1 MLSRKWIEE
10 LDASGR
16 IYRKANEQ
24 YLPAFQAFWLLTR
37 DVSTGV
43 LLFVF
48 GCVNAALVLLS
59 GYLLAISGLLWLAA
73 LAFAALAVAA
83 SFFDAY
89 SLVFPYYQFWAR
101 TSYGSARWAGLE
113 DLRSHSLLRKIG
125 EPVPNG
131 ALRIGRVFS
140 DYDLILPKEL
150 WLLHLVFFGPT
161 GAGKT
166 KTFFMSMLRYLA
178 AHGSCIAFDPK
189 GELYE
194 QTAMDYRIF
203 YRLDLI
209 NPAQSDRWNFMPLC
223 QGNSFFANSLA
234 GMMLSLEARAK
245 TNQDPFW
252 GNAEQVLLTAVLLHL
267 AECYPSATPAFA
279 YDFVAEFDSLKES
292 ERIAELKDSP
302 SPLARQ
308 AMQVVCNS
316 APENTLGSV
325 LLGLANKL
333 RPFTLDEARQIT
345 ALPTQ
350 EELQEGVK
358 LVDFTQLRQP
368 GTAVFIVVPEGAT
381 EVYKEFLATFFGQA
395 IFELRLDNTR
405 KPEHP
410 CLVLIDE
417 ARELDVAEVRRI
429 AGIGRGRG
437 IGMALSYQDYPQV
450 LDQYGD
456 KGAKAILET
465 CMTKLFLPG
474 CNGETATYASDL
486 LGKTTVHTET
496 SVDYKGTDRDNT
508 RYSEAGRALMLP
520 DEIRQMP
527 KFRQLLVVTDT
538 APPVKAAFP
547 PVYLR
552 RDIQKPVVYRK
563 PEVLR
568 FSNAQIFRGNN
579 FAQPIGANGAT
590 AASVKPKKMPKGKRT
605 KNQLA
610 VSSSN
615 DVDFESSEQSVTGS
629 VENGVALQNES
640 RFVSPDNLKLDSA
653 ASETT
658 DRALSEIGERIE
670 DFETSGAGDDGNSIL
685 ALADDERSDEKTE
698 DFMDQELKTF
708 LLDEKTKTPVL
719 IENDSDGAEVVDCFD
734 SETVLRTEIMKS
746 SEGGIETNRE
756 TTLSGNYSLTEEET
770 ERERTHARQ
779 SLEPEND
786 FYNALVQ
793 RVL

>member
-24 YLPAFQAFWLLTR
+24 YLPAYQAFWLLAR

-43 LLFVF
+43 LLFAF
-48 GCVNAALVLLS
+48 GCVNAVLVLLA
-59 GYLLAISGLLWLAA
+59 GYLLGISSFLWLAA

-89 SLVFPYYQFWAR
+89 SLVFPYYQFWTR
-101 TSYGSARWAGLE
+101 TTHGSARWAALD
-113 DLRSHSLLRKIG
+113 DLRSHNLLRKIG

-150 WLLHLVFFGPT
+150 WLLHMVFFGPT

-178 AHGSCIAFDPK
+178 RHGSTIAFDPK

-194 QTAMDYRIF
+194 QTAMDYRTF

-223 QGNSFFANSLA
+223 RGNAFVANSLA

-267 AECYPSATPAFA
+267 AECYPNATPAFA

-292 ERIAELKDSP
+292 ERIIELKDSP

-308 AMQVVCNS
+308 AMQVVTNS

-325 LLGLANKL
+325 LLGLGNKL

-345 ALPTQ
+345 ALPTH
-350 EELQEGVK
+350 EDLQEGVK
-358 LVDFTQLRQP
+358 LIDFAKLREP

-405 KPEHP
+405 EPEHP

-465 CMTKLFLPG
+465 MMTKIFLPG
-474 CNGETATYASDL
+474 VNGETATYASDL
-486 LGKTTVHTET
+486 LGKTTIHTET
-496 SVDYKGTDRDNT
+496 SVDYKGTDKDNT

-552 RDIQKPVVYRK
+552 KDIQKPVVYRK

-568 FSNAQIFRGNN
+568 FSAAKTFTGN
-579 FAQPIGANGAT
+579 FAPAVSANGSADIE
-590 AASVKPKKMPKGKRT
+590 AKPKKASKSKRT
-605 KNQLA
+605 KNQTATNSAEAGIAFQNDSHTLSPSETKLYAA
-610 VSSSN
+610 VS
-615 DVDFESSEQSVTGS
+615 EI
-629 VENGVALQNES
+629 A
-640 RFVSPDNLKLDSA
+640 DSA
-653 ASETT
+653 
-658 DRALSEIGERIE
+658 LGEIGEHIG
-670 DFETSGAGDDGNSIL
+670 DYETNGASANGSRL
-685 ALADDERSDEKTE
+685 ALTDERCDKPAE
-698 DFMDQELKTF
+698 DFMQQKLKTF
-708 LLDEKTKTPVL
+708 LLDDTSETSAPN
-719 IENDSDGAEVVDCFD
+719 ENDSSAEQVTDRFD
-734 SETVLRTEIMKS
+734 SSVVLQAES
-746 SEGGIETNRE
+746 SQTSHGGIESNRKI
-756 TTLSGNYSLTEEET
+756 TLSASFDLTDDEAA
-770 ERERTHARQ
+770 RERNIADKVI
-779 SLEPEND
+779 EPESE
-786 FYNALVQ
+786 FYTALVQ

>member
-24 YLPAFQAFWLLTR
+24 YVPAFQAFWMLTR
-37 DVSTGV
+37 DVSTAI

-48 GCVNAALVLLS
+48 GLVNAVLVLLS
-59 GYLLAISGLLWLAA
+59 GSLLGISGLLWLAVLSAAALTA
-73 LAFAALAVAA
+73 LASL
-83 SFFDAY
+83 FDAY
-89 SLVFPYYQFWAR
+89 SLVFPYYQYWAK
-101 TSYGSARWAGLE
+101 TSHGSARWAGLE
-113 DLRSHSLLRKIG
+113 DLHSHNLLRKIG
-125 EPVPNG
+125 DPVPKG
-131 ALRIGRVFS
+131 ALRIGRVFG
-140 DYDLILPKEL
+140 DYDLILPKSL
-150 WLLHLVFFGPT
+150 WLLHMVFFGPT

-166 KTFFMSMLRYLA
+166 KTFFMSMLRFLA
-178 AHGSCIAFDPK
+178 QHGSTIAFDPK

-194 QTAMDYRIF
+194 QTAMDYRTF

-209 NPAQSDRWNFMPLC
+209 NPAQSDRWNFMPQC
-223 QGNSFFANSLA
+223 RGNAFFANSIA
-234 GMMLSLEARAK
+234 GMMLSLEARSK

-267 AECYPSATPAFA
+267 AECYPTATPAFA

-292 ERIAELKDSP
+292 ERIEELKNSP

-308 AMQVVCNS
+308 AMQVVTNS

-325 LLGLANKL
+325 LLGLGSKL

-345 ALPTQ
+345 AQPSH

-358 LVDFTQLRQP
+358 LIDFSELRQP
-368 GTAVFIVVPEGAT
+368 GTAIFIVVPEGAT
-381 EVYKEFLATFFGQA
+381 QVYQEFLATFFGQA

-405 KPEHP
+405 EPEHP

-417 ARELDVAEVRRI
+417 ARELDVSEVRRI

-474 CNGETATYASDL
+474 CNGETANYASDL
-486 LGKTTVHTET
+486 LGKTTIHTET
-496 SVDYKGTDRDNT
+496 SVDYQGTDKDNT
-508 RYSEAGRALMLP
+508 RYSETGRALMLP
-520 DEIRQMP
+520 DEVRQMP

-552 RDIQKPVVYRK
+552 KDIQKPIEYRK

-568 FSNAQIFRGNN
+568 FSDVQPFGNN
-579 FAQPIGANGAT
+579 FSKVSNSNGSTDSAK
-590 AASVKPKKMPKGKRT
+590 AKKTTKRT
-605 KNQLA
+605 KNQSVA
-610 VSSSN
+610 STENKSN
-615 DVDFESSEQSVTGS
+615 FQIENDLSNTTENDFET
-629 VENGVALQNES
+629 
-640 RFVSPDNLKLDSA
+640 SA
-653 ASETT
+653 FEKT
-658 DRALSEIGERIE
+658 DRALDEIGGLMMN
-670 DFETSGAGDDGNSIL
+670 FESDNTNQENFLSL
-685 ALADDERSDEKTE
+685 TDDEHFEQGEE
-698 DFMDQELKTF
+698 DFMEQKLYK
-708 LLDEKTKTPVL
+708 VL
-719 IENDSDGAEVVDCFD
+719 TSEGSKLQPEEISEGEEIQDCFD
-734 SETVLRTEIMKS
+734 KELILQPKTSINSAGVSEEQEEI
-746 SEGGIETNRE
+746 
-756 TTLSGNYSLTEEET
+756 TLTADFHLTEAET
-770 ERERTHARQ
+770 IREKESVQRFKKM
-779 SLEPEND
+779 ENE
-786 FYNALVQ
+786 FSNALVHG
-793 RVL
+793 VL

>member
-1 MLSRKWIEE
+1 MFSRKWIEN

-24 YLPAFQAFWLLTR
+24 YLPAYQAFWLLTR
-37 DVSTGV
+37 DVSTAG

-48 GCVNAALVLLS
+48 GCANAVLIL
-59 GYLLAISGLLWLAA
+59 ISGFLLGISGFLWLAA
-73 LAFAALAVAA
+73 LAFAALALTA
-83 SFFDAY
+83 SLFDAY
-89 SLVFPYYQFWAR
+89 SLVFPYYQFWTR
-101 TSYGSARWAGLE
+101 TSHGSARWAALD
-113 DLRSHSLLRKIG
+113 DLRDRNLLRKIG
-125 EPVPNG
+125 EPVPKG

-140 DYDLILPKEL
+140 DYDLILPKDL
-150 WLLHLVFFGPT
+150 WLLHMVFFGPT

-178 AHGSCIAFDPK
+178 MHGSCIAFDPK

-194 QTAMDYRIF
+194 QTASDYRTF

-223 QGNSFFANSLA
+223 RGNAFFANSMA

-267 AECYPSATPAFA
+267 AECYPQATPAFA

-292 ERIAELKDSP
+292 KRIAELIDSP

-308 AMQVVCNS
+308 AMQVVANS

-325 LLGLANKL
+325 LLGLGNKL
-333 RPFTLDEARQIT
+333 RPFTLDEARGVM
-345 ALPTQ
+345 ALPSY
-350 EELQEGVK
+350 EDLQEGVK
-358 LVDFTQLRQP
+358 LIDFARLREP

-395 IFELRLDNTR
+395 IFQLRLDNTR
-405 KPEHP
+405 EPEHP

-456 KGAKAILET
+456 RGAKAILET
-465 CMTKLFLPG
+465 MMTKIFLPG
-474 CNGETATYASDL
+474 VNGETASYASEL
-486 LGKTTVHTET
+486 LGKTTIHTET
-496 SVDYKGTDRDNT
+496 SVDYKGTDKDNT

-538 APPVKAAFP
+538 APPIKAAFP

-552 RDIQKPVVYRK
+552 EDIQKAVVYRK
-563 PEVLR
+563 PEGARLTDSKN
-568 FSNAQIFRGNN
+568 FSGKNFNAAVNTGS
-579 FAQPIGANGAT
+579 NGAALVSEVST
-590 AASVKPKKMPKGKRT
+590 ASKRQAKTRRT
-605 KNQLA
+605 KKNSIITVTPIAGNTVA
-610 VSSSN
+610 VL
-615 DVDFESSEQSVTGS
+615 E
-629 VENGVALQNES
+629 
-640 RFVSPDNLKLDSA
+640 P
-653 ASETT
+653 
-658 DRALSEIGERIE
+658 DRADDRFETQSEITERALDEIGERMAY
-670 DFETSGAGDDGNSIL
+670 FELKDENCNDAGVL
-685 ALADDERSDEKTE
+685 ALADGEASDEGVRN
-698 DFMDQELKTF
+698 FMERELKT
-708 LLDEKTKTPVL
+708 LLANERDAKTKF
-719 IENDSDGAEVVDCFD
+719 ESDKGEESGEVTDCFD
-734 SETVLRTEIMKS
+734 SEIVLRSREIGNS
-746 SEGGIETNRE
+746 NDEAPSNQEI
-756 TTLSGNYSLTEEET
+756 TLTASVSLTAQEAANEQI
-770 ERERTHARQ
+770 RARQ
-779 SLEPEND
+779 TIESEDN

>member
-1 MLSRKWIEE
+1 MLSRKWIEH

-24 YLPAFQAFWLLTR
+24 YLPAFQAFWLLAR

-48 GCVNAALVLLS
+48 GWINAALVLLS
-59 GYLLAISGLLWLAA
+59 GYLLGISGLLWLAA
-73 LAFAALAVAA
+73 LAFAALAVIA

-89 SLVFPYYQFWAR
+89 SLVFPYYQFWTR
-101 TSYGSARWAGLE
+101 TTHGSARWAGLE
-113 DLRSHSLLRKIG
+113 DLRVHNLLRKIG

-178 AHGSCIAFDPK
+178 RHGSTIAFDPK

-194 QTAMDYRIF
+194 QTAMDYRTF

-223 QGNSFFANSLA
+223 RGSAFFANSIA

-292 ERIAELKDSP
+292 ERINELKDSP

-325 LLGLANKL
+325 LLGLGSKL

-345 ALPTQ
+345 ALPTH

-358 LVDFTQLRQP
+358 LIDFARLREP

-395 IFELRLDNTR
+395 IFQLRLDNTR
-405 KPEHP
+405 EPEHP

-465 CMTKLFLPG
+465 MMTKIFLPG
-474 CNGETATYASDL
+474 VNGETATYASDL
-486 LGKTTVHTET
+486 LGKTTIHTET
-496 SVDYKGTDRDNT
+496 SVDYQGTDKDNT

-552 RDIQKPVVYRK
+552 KDIQRAVAYVK

-568 FSNAQIFRGNN
+568 LGNSKIFDGNFN
-579 FAQPIGANGAT
+579 FPKNSGKNDAPIT
-590 AASVKPKKMPKGKRT
+590 SEVSTVPKKQAKTKRA
-605 KNQLA
+605 KNKSVVVSPAGNA
-610 VSSSN
+610 VAVLEPDSTS
-615 DVDFESSEQSVTGS
+615 DQFEFESEI
-629 VENGVALQNES
+629 
-640 RFVSPDNLKLDSA
+640 
-653 ASETT
+653 T
-658 DRALSEIGERIE
+658 DRALDEIGERMA
-670 DFETSGAGDDGNSIL
+670 DFETTNENGDDEEVL
-685 ALADDERSDEKTE
+685 ALAYGETSGECERN
-698 DFMDQELKTF
+698 FMKQELKTF
-708 LLDEKTKTPVL
+708 LTVDTEPKTPTQF
-719 IENDSDGAEVVDCFD
+719 ESDPSEEGGEVTDCFD
-734 SETVLRTEIMKS
+734 SETVLRSREVRSSNDEAAKNQEITLTAS
-746 SEGGIETNRE
+746 VALTASEAAREKRRASQTIESE
-756 TTLSGNYSLTEEET
+756 DE
-770 ERERTHARQ
+770 
-779 SLEPEND
+779 

>member
-1 MLSRKWIEE
+1 MLSRKWIEN

-24 YLPAFQAFWLLTR
+24 YVPAFQAFWLLTR
-37 DVSTGV
+37 DVSTGI

-48 GCVNAALVLLS
+48 GGVNAALVLLS
-59 GYLLAISGLLWLAA
+59 GYLLGINGLLWLAA
-73 LAFAALAVAA
+73 LAFAALAALA
-83 SFFDAY
+83 SAFDAY

-101 TSYGSARWAGLE
+101 TSHGSARWAALE
-113 DLRSHSLLRKIG
+113 DLRVHNLLRKIG
-125 EPVPNG
+125 EPVPAG

-140 DYDLILPKEL
+140 EYDLILPKSL
-150 WLLHLVFFGPT
+150 WLLHMVFFGPT

-178 AHGSCIAFDPK
+178 RDGSAIAFDPK

-194 QTAMDYRIF
+194 QTAADYSTF

-209 NPAQSDRWNFMPLC
+209 NPAQSDRWNFMPQC
-223 QGNSFFANSLA
+223 RGNAFFANSLA

-279 YDFVAEFDSLKES
+279 YDFVAEFDSLKTS
-292 ERIAELKDSP
+292 ERINELVDSP

-308 AMQVVCNS
+308 AMQVVTNS

-325 LLGLANKL
+325 LLGLGSKL

-345 ALPTQ
+345 SLPSD

-358 LVDFTQLRQP
+358 LIDFSQLRQP
-368 GTAVFIVVPEGAT
+368 GTAIFIVVPEGAT

-405 KPEHP
+405 EPEHP

-456 KGAKAILET
+456 RGAKAILET
-465 CMTKLFLPG
+465 MMTKIFLPG
-474 CNGETATYASDL
+474 VNGETANYASDL
-486 LGKTTVHTET
+486 LGKTTIHTET
-496 SVDYKGTDRDNT
+496 SVDYQGTDRDNT

-552 RDIQKPVVYRK
+552 RDIQKAVVYRK
-563 PEVLR
+563 PDVLR
-568 FSNAQIFRGNN
+568 FSDVQMLKGN
-579 FAQPIGANGAT
+579 FAQKTNRNSIETISTKQTKSAKNKIAKSES
-590 AASVKPKKMPKGKRT
+590 AAELIE
-605 KNQLA
+605 NFA
-610 VSSSN
+610 VTTPESDFVEPSSQELS
-615 DVDFESSEQSVTGS
+615 
-629 VENGVALQNES
+629 
-640 RFVSPDNLKLDSA
+640 SA
-653 ASETT
+653 ASEIT
-658 DRALSEIGERIE
+658 DTALLEIGRRIE
-670 DFETSGAGDDGNSIL
+670 QVESEEKGNRL
-685 ALADDERSDEKTE
+685 ALAYNEPTNERGE
-698 DFMDQELKTF
+698 DFMKQKLNSLLTSGEINYSDQTELEAEDHFDTGV
-708 LLDEKTKTPVL
+708 VL
-719 IENDSDGAEVVDCFD
+719 ATNATQSDNEN
-734 SETVLRTEIMKS
+734 
-746 SEGGIETNRE
+746 GGNRE
-756 TTLSGNYSLTEEET
+756 VTFTASFALTKEQT
-770 ERERTHARQ
+770 AREQ
-779 SLEPEND
+779 SRASRKNELEND
-786 FYNALVQ
+786 FYNALTAG
-793 RVL
+793 VL

>member
-1 MLSRKWIEE
+1 MLSRKWIEN

-24 YLPAFQAFWLLTR
+24 YLPAYQAFWLLSR

-83 SFFDAY
+83 SLFDAY

-101 TSYGSARWAGLE
+101 TSHGSARWAALE
-113 DLRSHSLLRKIG
+113 DLQSHNLLRKIG

-150 WLLHLVFFGPT
+150 WLLHMVFFGPT

-166 KTFFMSMLRYLA
+166 KTFFMSMLRFLA
-178 AHGSCIAFDPK
+178 QHGSCIAFDPK

-194 QTAMDYRIF
+194 QTAMDYRTF

-223 QGNSFFANSLA
+223 RGNAFVANSLA

-292 ERIAELKDSP
+292 ERINELKDSL

-308 AMQVVCNS
+308 AMQVVTNS

-325 LLGLANKL
+325 LLGLGNKL

-345 ALPTQ
+345 ALPTH

-358 LVDFTQLRQP
+358 LIDFAKLREP

-405 KPEHP
+405 EPEHP

-417 ARELDVAEVRRI
+417 ARELDIAEVRRI

-474 CNGETATYASDL
+474 CNGETANYASDL
-486 LGKTTVHTET
+486 LGKTTIHTET
-496 SVDYKGTDRDNT
+496 SVDYQGTDKDNT
-508 RYSEAGRALMLP
+508 RYSETGRALMLP

-552 RDIQKPVVYRK
+552 KDTQKAVVYRK
-563 PEVLR
+563 PETMRLADSKI
-568 FSNAQIFRGNN
+568 FGGGNLAQNAVG
-579 FAQPIGANGAT
+579 NGASQIAGAST
-590 AASVKPKKMPKGKRT
+590 VHKQAAKTKRI
-605 KNQLA
+605 KNKSAAA
-610 VSSSN
+610 VSHVGN
-615 DVDFESSEQSVTGS
+615 PIAVIEPDATGKQADFQSEIT
-629 VENGVALQNES
+629 E
-640 RFVSPDNLKLDSA
+640 
-653 ASETT
+653 
-658 DRALSEIGERIE
+658 RALDEIGERMATY
-670 DFETSGAGDDGNSIL
+670 ETTHLSGDRVL
-685 ALADDERSDEKTE
+685 ALTDDEPFNKHTK
-698 DFMDQELKTF
+698 DFMQQELKTF
-708 LLDEKTKTPVL
+708 LTDEKPKVPDL
-719 IENDSDGAEVVDCFD
+719 IENSDDEEIVDCFD
-734 SETVLRTEIMKS
+734 SDVVFQAKTTKTSDDGGAEKNQEI
-746 SEGGIETNRE
+746 I
-756 TTLSGNYSLTEEET
+756 LSTSFTLTEADAANEQ
-770 ERERTHARQ
+770 ARALQ
-779 SLEPEND
+779 AVESENE

>member
-24 YLPAFQAFWLLTR
+24 YLPAYQAFWLLTR
-37 DVSTGV
+37 DVSTGL

-48 GCVNAALVLLS
+48 GCLNAALVLLA
-59 GYLLAISGLLWLAA
+59 GYLLGISSFLWLAA
-73 LAFAALAVAA
+73 LAFAALAVSA
-83 SFFDAY
+83 SLFDAY

-267 AECYPSATPAFA
+267 GECYPSATPAFA

-345 ALPTQ
+345 ALPTH

-358 LVDFTQLRQP
+358 LVDFAQLRQP

-405 KPEHP
+405 EPEHP

-474 CNGETATYASDL
+474 CNGDTASYASDL

-496 SVDYKGTDRDNT
+496 SVDYQGTDKDNT

-568 FSNAQIFRGNN
+568 FSDAQIFGGGNFGLPGSSSRTSGSPLN
-579 FAQPIGANGAT
+579 STAT
-590 AASVKPKKMPKGKRT
+590 KKTVKSKRT
-605 KNQLA
+605 KNQSAPA
-610 VSSSN
+610 VSSGSGVVVLEPN
-615 DVDFESSEQSVTGS
+615 TPENKAKIESSSQQTTSFESELYSTVSEVTNRTLGEIGDKIADFEATG
-629 VENGVALQNES
+629 
-640 RFVSPDNLKLDSA
+640 
-653 ASETT
+653 ASE
-658 DRALSEIGERIE
+658 SV
-670 DFETSGAGDDGNSIL
+670 L
-685 ALADDERSDEKTE
+685 ALTADDDSQELSE
-698 DFMDQELKTF
+698 DFMEQELKTILF
-708 LLDEKTKTPVL
+708 DKIHPLTAVQIEDE
-719 IENDSDGAEVVDCFD
+719 SGDGEIVDCFD
-734 SETVLRTEIMKS
+734 SETVLRAASAENSAAGVEMK
-746 SEGGIETNRE
+746 RE
-756 TTLSGNYSLTEEET
+756 TLLSGTYVLTDDEAVCERESERDRLET
-770 ERERTHARQ
+770 E
-779 SLEPEND
+779 
-786 FYNALVQ
+786 NALYQAIAQ

>member
-1 MLSRKWIEE
+1 MLSRKWIEN

-24 YLPAFQAFWLLTR
+24 YLPAYQAFWLLTR

-48 GCVNAALVLLS
+48 GWINAVLVLLA
-59 GYLLAISGLLWLAA
+59 GFLLGISGSLWLAA

-83 SFFDAY
+83 SLFDAY
-89 SLVFPYYQFWAR
+89 SLVFPYYQFWTR
-101 TSYGSARWAGLE
+101 TTHGSARWAVLD
-113 DLRSHSLLRKIG
+113 DLRVHNLLRKIC
-125 EPVPNG
+125 EPVPQG

-150 WLLHLVFFGPT
+150 WLLHMVFFGPT

-178 AHGSCIAFDPK
+178 QHGSTIAFDPK

-194 QTAMDYRIF
+194 QTAMDYRTH

-209 NPAQSDRWNFMPLC
+209 NPAQSDRWNFMPMC
-223 QGNSFFANSLA
+223 RGNAFVANSLA

-267 AECYPSATPAFA
+267 AECYPNATPAFA

-292 ERIAELKDSP
+292 ERINELKDSP

-325 LLGLANKL
+325 LLGLGNKL
-333 RPFTLDEARQIT
+333 RPFTLDEARQVM
-345 ALPTQ
+345 ALPSH

-358 LVDFTQLRQP
+358 LIDFAKLREP

-405 KPEHP
+405 EPEHP

-465 CMTKLFLPG
+465 MMTKIFLPG
-474 CNGETATYASDL
+474 VNGETATYASDL
-486 LGKTTVHTET
+486 LGKTTIHTET
-496 SVDYKGTDRDNT
+496 SVDYKGTDKDNT

-527 KFRQLLVVTDT
+527 KFRQLLVITDT

-552 RDIQKPVVYRK
+552 HDIQKAVVLRK

-568 FSNAQIFRGNN
+568 LGNTKIFGGNFN
-579 FAQPIGANGAT
+579 FPKNSGKNGAPLALEVST
-590 AASVKPKKMPKGKRT
+590 VPKKQAKTKRT
-605 KNQLA
+605 KNKSIA
-610 VSSSN
+610 VSPGGNAVAVLEPDST
-615 DVDFESSEQSVTGS
+615 DGQFEFESEI
-629 VENGVALQNES
+629 
-640 RFVSPDNLKLDSA
+640 
-653 ASETT
+653 T
-658 DRALSEIGERIE
+658 DRALDEIGERMA
-670 DFETSGAGDDGNSIL
+670 DFEVTNENGDDEDVL
-685 ALADDERSDEKTE
+685 ALADGETKGEDERN
-698 DFMDQELKTF
+698 FMQQELKTF
-708 LLDEKTKTPVL
+708 LTNDGETKTFSQF
-719 IENDSDGAEVVDCFD
+719 ESDSSEDGEVTDCFD
-734 SETVLRTEIMKS
+734 SETVLRCREIGNSNDEARKNQEITLTASVALTASEAAHEKARASQTHEVEDEFYKS
-746 SEGGIETNRE
+746 
-756 TTLSGNYSLTEEET
+756 L
-770 ERERTHARQ
+770 A
-779 SLEPEND
+779 
-786 FYNALVQ
+786 Q

>member
-1 MLSRKWIEE
+1 MLSRKWIEH

-24 YLPAFQAFWLLTR
+24 YLPAFQAFWLLAR

-48 GCVNAALVLLS
+48 GWINAALVLLS
-59 GYLLAISGLLWLAA
+59 GYLLGISGLLWLAA
-73 LAFAALAVAA
+73 LAFAALAVIA

-89 SLVFPYYQFWAR
+89 SLVFPYYQFWTR
-101 TSYGSARWAGLE
+101 TTHGSARWAGLE
-113 DLRSHSLLRKIG
+113 DLRVHNLLRKIG

-178 AHGSCIAFDPK
+178 RHGATIAFDPK

-194 QTAMDYRIF
+194 QTAMDYRTF

-223 QGNSFFANSLA
+223 RGSAFFANSIA

-292 ERIAELKDSP
+292 ERINELKDSP

-325 LLGLANKL
+325 LLGLGSKL

-345 ALPTQ
+345 ALPTH

-358 LVDFTQLRQP
+358 LIDFARLREP

-395 IFELRLDNTR
+395 IFQLRLDNTR
-405 KPEHP
+405 EPEHP

-465 CMTKLFLPG
+465 MMTKIFLPG
-474 CNGETATYASDL
+474 VNGETATYASDL
-486 LGKTTVHTET
+486 LGKTTIHTET
-496 SVDYKGTDRDNT
+496 SVDYQGTDKDNT

-552 RDIQKPVVYRK
+552 KDIQRAVAYVK

-568 FSNAQIFRGNN
+568 LGNSKIFDGNFN
-579 FAQPIGANGAT
+579 FPKNSGKNDAPIT
-590 AASVKPKKMPKGKRT
+590 SEVSTVPKKQAKTKRA
-605 KNQLA
+605 KNKSVA
-610 VSSSN
+610 VSPAGNAVAVLEPDST
-615 DVDFESSEQSVTGS
+615 DDQFEFESEI
-629 VENGVALQNES
+629 
-640 RFVSPDNLKLDSA
+640 
-653 ASETT
+653 T
-658 DRALSEIGERIE
+658 DRALDEIGERMA
-670 DFETSGAGDDGNSIL
+670 DFETTNENGDDEEVL
-685 ALADDERSDEKTE
+685 ALADGETSGEGER
-698 DFMDQELKTF
+698 DFMKQELKTF
-708 LLDEKTKTPVL
+708 LTVDTEPKTPTQF
-719 IENDSDGAEVVDCFD
+719 ESDPSEEGGEVTDCFD
-734 SETVLRTEIMKS
+734 SETVLRSREVRSSNDEAAKNQEITLTAS
-746 SEGGIETNRE
+746 VALTASEAAREKRRACQTIESE
-756 TTLSGNYSLTEEET
+756 DE
-770 ERERTHARQ
+770 
-779 SLEPEND
+779 

>member
-1 MLSRKWIEE
+1 MLSRKWIEN

-24 YLPAFQAFWLLTR
+24 YLPAYQAFWLLTR
-37 DVSTGV
+37 DVSTGI
-43 LLFVF
+43 LLLIF
-48 GCVNAALVLLS
+48 GCLNAGLVLIS
-59 GYLLAISGLLWLAA
+59 GYLLSIAGFLWLAA

-83 SFFDAY
+83 SLFDAY
-89 SLVFPYYQFWAR
+89 SLVFPYYQFWTR
-101 TSYGSARWAGLE
+101 TTHGSARWAGLE
-113 DLRSHSLLRKIG
+113 DLRSHNLLRKIG
-125 EPVPNG
+125 EPVPKG

-178 AHGSCIAFDPK
+178 QHGSCIAFDPK

-194 QTAMDYRIF
+194 QTAMDYRTF

-223 QGNSFFANSLA
+223 RGNAFFANSLA

-292 ERIAELKDSP
+292 ERISELKDSP

-308 AMQVVCNS
+308 AMQVVTNS

-325 LLGLANKL
+325 LLGLGNKL
-333 RPFTLDEARQIT
+333 RPFTLDEARQVM
-345 ALPTQ
+345 ALPSH

-358 LVDFTQLRQP
+358 PIDFAKLREP

-395 IFELRLDNTR
+395 IFALRLDNTR
-405 KPEHP
+405 EPEHP

-456 KGAKAILET
+456 RGAKAILET
-465 CMTKLFLPG
+465 MMTKIFLPG
-474 CNGETATYASDL
+474 VNGETASYASDL
-486 LGKTTVHTET
+486 LGKTTIHTET
-496 SVDYKGTDRDNT
+496 SVDYKGTDKDNT

-520 DEIRQMP
+520 EEIRQMP

-538 APPVKAAFP
+538 APPVKAAYP

-552 RDIQKPVVYRK
+552 RDIQKTIVYRK

-568 FSNAQIFRGNN
+568 LADSKIFGGGNFNLTQNSNGNGELHTTEVSP
-579 FAQPIGANGAT
+579 A
-590 AASVKPKKMPKGKRT
+590 PKKAAKSIRT
-605 KNQLA
+605 KNKSVA
-610 VSSSN
+610 VASVGNSVAVLEPGSA
-615 DVDFESSEQSVTGS
+615 DDQFESHSEV
-629 VENGVALQNES
+629 
-640 RFVSPDNLKLDSA
+640 
-653 ASETT
+653 T
-658 DRALSEIGERIE
+658 DRALDEIGERMTTLEAADAGE
-670 DFETSGAGDDGNSIL
+670 DGIL
-685 ALADDERSDEKTE
+685 TLTDDEFPDKPAE
-698 DFMDQELKTF
+698 DFMQQKVKTF
-708 LLDEKTKTPVL
+708 LTSENPKTSAIT
-719 IENDSDGAEVVDCFD
+719 ENDSDDKEVVDCFD
-734 SETVLRTEIMKS
+734 TSVDVCAETAES
-746 SEGGIETNRE
+746 DDDGGIETNRE
-756 TTLSGNYSLTEEET
+756 ITLSASFTLTEAEAAREQ
-770 ERERTHARQ
+770 ERTHENF
-779 SLEPEND
+779 EPEND

>member
-24 YLPAFQAFWLLTR
+24 YVPAFQAFWMLTR
-37 DVSTGV
+37 DVSTAI

-48 GCVNAALVLLS
+48 GLVNAVLILLS
-59 GYLLAISGLLWLAA
+59 GRLLDISGLLWLAVLSA
-73 LAFAALAVAA
+73 AALAALA
-83 SFFDAY
+83 SLFDAY
-89 SLVFPYYQFWAR
+89 SLVFPYYQYWAK
-101 TSYGSARWAGLE
+101 TSHGSARWAGLE
-113 DLRSHSLLRKIG
+113 DLHSHNLLRKIG
-125 EPVPNG
+125 DPVPKG
-131 ALRIGRVFS
+131 ALRIGRVFG
-140 DYDLILPKEL
+140 DYDLILPKSL
-150 WLLHLVFFGPT
+150 WLLHMVFFGPT

-166 KTFFMSMLRYLA
+166 KTFFMSMLRFLA
-178 AHGSCIAFDPK
+178 QHGSTIAFDPK

-194 QTAMDYRIF
+194 QTAMDYRTF

-209 NPAQSDRWNFMPLC
+209 NPAQSDRWNFMPQC
-223 QGNSFFANSLA
+223 RGNAFFANSIA
-234 GMMLSLEARAK
+234 GMMLSLEARSK

-267 AECYPSATPAFA
+267 AECYPTATPAFA

-292 ERIAELKDSP
+292 ERIEELKNSP

-308 AMQVVCNS
+308 AMQVVTNS

-325 LLGLANKL
+325 LLGLGSKL

-345 ALPTQ
+345 SQPSH

-358 LVDFTQLRQP
+358 LIDFSELRQP
-368 GTAVFIVVPEGAT
+368 GTAIFIVVPEGAT
-381 EVYKEFLATFFGQA
+381 QVYQEFLATFFGQA

-405 KPEHP
+405 EPEHP

-417 ARELDVAEVRRI
+417 ARELDVSEVRRI

-474 CNGETATYASDL
+474 CNGETANYASDL
-486 LGKTTVHTET
+486 LGKTTIHTET
-496 SVDYKGTDRDNT
+496 SVDYQGTDRDNT

-552 RDIQKPVVYRK
+552 KDIQKPIEYRK

-568 FSNAQIFRGNN
+568 FSDAPAFSGNFSKVN
-579 FAQPIGANGAT
+579 NVNDSADYT
-590 AASVKPKKMPKGKRT
+590 KTKKASKGKRT
-605 KNQLA
+605 KNQSA
-610 VSSSN
+610 ESTENKGNFQIEN
-615 DVDFESSEQSVTGS
+615 DLSLRA
-629 VENGVALQNES
+629 EN
-640 RFVSPDNLKLDSA
+640 K
-653 ASETT
+653 
-658 DRALSEIGERIE
+658 
-670 DFETSGAGDDGNSIL
+670 FETSAFEKADLALDEIGQIMNSEAVNTYKENIL
-685 ALADDERSDEKTE
+685 ALADDERFEKAE
-698 DFMDQELKTF
+698 KDFMQQKLYKILTNESPKFQLEAD
-708 LLDEKTKTPVL
+708 LDDEE
-719 IENDSDGAEVVDCFD
+719 IQDCFD
-734 SETVLRTEIMKS
+734 SEVILEAQSHPSSADNLEVKPEI
-746 SEGGIETNRE
+746 
-756 TTLSGNYSLTEEET
+756 TLSADFTLTEAET
-770 ERERTHARQ
+770 KREKETSRRIRKT
-779 SLEPEND
+779 ENE
-786 FYNALVQ
+786 FSNALAHG
-793 RVL
+793 VL

>member
-1 MLSRKWIEE
+1 MLSRKWIEH

-24 YLPAFQAFWLLTR
+24 YLPAFQAFWLLAR

-48 GCVNAALVLLS
+48 GWINAALVLLS
-59 GYLLAISGLLWLAA
+59 GYLLGISGLLWLAA
-73 LAFAALAVAA
+73 LAFAALAVIA

-89 SLVFPYYQFWAR
+89 SLVFPYYQFWTR
-101 TSYGSARWAGLE
+101 TTHGSARWAGLE
-113 DLRSHSLLRKIG
+113 DLRVHNLLRKIG

-178 AHGSCIAFDPK
+178 RHGSTIAFDPK

-194 QTAMDYRIF
+194 QTAMDYRTF

-223 QGNSFFANSLA
+223 RGSAFFANSIA

-292 ERIAELKDSP
+292 ERINELKDSP

-325 LLGLANKL
+325 LLGLGSKL

-345 ALPTQ
+345 ALPTH

-358 LVDFTQLRQP
+358 LIDFARLREP

-395 IFELRLDNTR
+395 IFQLRLDNTR
-405 KPEHP
+405 EPEHP

-465 CMTKLFLPG
+465 MMTKIFLPG
-474 CNGETATYASDL
+474 VNGETATYASDL
-486 LGKTTVHTET
+486 LGKTTIHTET
-496 SVDYKGTDRDNT
+496 SVDYQGTDKDNT

-552 RDIQKPVVYRK
+552 KDIQRAVAYVK

-568 FSNAQIFRGNN
+568 LGNSKIFDGNFN
-579 FAQPIGANGAT
+579 FPKNSGKNDAPIT
-590 AASVKPKKMPKGKRT
+590 SEVSTVPKKQAKTKRA
-605 KNQLA
+605 KNKSVA
-610 VSSSN
+610 VSPAGNAVAVLEPDSTS
-615 DVDFESSEQSVTGS
+615 DQFEFESEI
-629 VENGVALQNES
+629 
-640 RFVSPDNLKLDSA
+640 
-653 ASETT
+653 T
-658 DRALSEIGERIE
+658 DRALDEIGERMA
-670 DFETSGAGDDGNSIL
+670 DFETTNENGDDEEVL
-685 ALADDERSDEKTE
+685 ALADGETSGEGER
-698 DFMDQELKTF
+698 DFMKQELKTF
-708 LLDEKTKTPVL
+708 LTVDTEPKTPTQF
-719 IENDSDGAEVVDCFD
+719 ESDPSEEGGEVTDYFD
-734 SETVLRTEIMKS
+734 SETVLRSREVRSSNDEAAKNQEITLTAS
-746 SEGGIETNRE
+746 VALTASEAAREKRRASQTIESE
-756 TTLSGNYSLTEEET
+756 DE
-770 ERERTHARQ
+770 
-779 SLEPEND
+779 

>member
-1 MLSRKWIEE
+1 MLSRQWIES

-24 YLPAFQAFWLLTR
+24 YLPAYQAFWLLAR
-37 DVSTGV
+37 DVSTGI

-48 GCVNAALVLLS
+48 GWINFALILIS
-59 GYLLAISGLLWLAA
+59 GYLLGISGLLWLAA

-89 SLVFPYYQFWAR
+89 ALVFPYYQFWTR
-101 TSYGSARWAGLE
+101 TTHGSARWAALD
-113 DLRSHSLLRKIG
+113 DLQTHNLLRKIG
-125 EPVPNG
+125 EPVPKG

-140 DYDLILPKEL
+140 DYDLILPQSL
-150 WLLHLVFFGPT
+150 WLLHMVFFGPT

-166 KTFFMSMLRYLA
+166 KTFFMSMLRFLA

-194 QTAMDYRIF
+194 QTAMDYRTH

-209 NPAQSDRWNFMPLC
+209 NPAQSDRWNFMPQC
-223 QGNSFFANSLA
+223 RGSAFFANSIA

-267 AECYPSATPAFA
+267 AECYPQATPAFA

-292 ERIAELKDSP
+292 ERINELINSP

-308 AMQVVCNS
+308 AMQVVSNS

-325 LLGLANKL
+325 LLGLGNKL
-333 RPFTLDEARQIT
+333 RPFTLDEARQVM
-345 ALPTQ
+345 AQPSH

-358 LVDFTQLRQP
+358 LIDFARLREP

-405 KPEHP
+405 EPEHP

-474 CNGETATYASDL
+474 VNGDTATYASDL
-486 LGKTTVHTET
+486 LGKTTIHTET
-496 SVDYKGTDRDNT
+496 SVDYQGTDRDNT
-508 RYSEAGRALMLP
+508 RYSETGRALMLP

-527 KFRQLLVVTDT
+527 KFRQLVVITDT

-552 RDIQKPVVYRK
+552 KDIQEAVAYRK
-563 PEVLR
+563 PAVTRLAD
-568 FSNAQIFRGNN
+568 SKIFG
-579 FAQPIGANGAT
+579 GANFNLPSNVNNNAAT
-590 AASVKPKKMPKGKRT
+590 LSTVSATSTKKTT
-605 KNQLA
+605 KTKSAKKSQVA
-610 VSSSN
+610 VSTVGSAVAILEPDSSGEHFEFQTETV
-615 DVDFESSEQSVTGS
+615 DHALDAIGERMADFEAADA
-629 VENGVALQNES
+629 ENDTVLALTQI
-640 RFVSPDNLKLDSA
+640 A
-653 ASETT
+653 ASEINE
-658 DRALSEIGERIE
+658 DDFMQQNLKAFLIE
-670 DFETSGAGDDGNSIL
+670 DAAGNS
-685 ALADDERSDEKTE
+685 
-698 DFMDQELKTF
+698 MN
-708 LLDEKTKTPVL
+708 
-719 IENDSDGAEVVDCFD
+719 IENNLGDMDGGEVVDCFD
-734 SETVLRTEIMKS
+734 SETVLRVAEMKPEIIN
-746 SEGGIETNRE
+746 SESDEKDQKL
-756 TTLSGNYSLTEEET
+756 TLSASFTLTEQDTAREQKH
-770 ERERTHARQ
+770 ERRKLAAED
-779 SLEPEND
+779 E
-786 FYNALVQ
+786 FYHALVQ

>member
-24 YLPAFQAFWLLTR
+24 YVPAFQAFWMLTR
-37 DVSTGV
+37 DVSTAI

-48 GCVNAALVLLS
+48 GLVNAVLVLLS
-59 GYLLAISGLLWLAA
+59 GSLLGISGLLWLAVLSAAALTA
-73 LAFAALAVAA
+73 LASL
-83 SFFDAY
+83 FDAY
-89 SLVFPYYQFWAR
+89 SLVFPYYQYWAK
-101 TSYGSARWAGLE
+101 TSHGSARWAGLE
-113 DLRSHSLLRKIG
+113 DLHSHNLLRKIG
-125 EPVPNG
+125 DPVPKG
-131 ALRIGRVFS
+131 ALRIGRVFG
-140 DYDLILPKEL
+140 DYDLILPKSL
-150 WLLHLVFFGPT
+150 WLLHMVFFGPT

-166 KTFFMSMLRYLA
+166 KTFFMSMLRFLA
-178 AHGSCIAFDPK
+178 QHGSTIAFDPK

-194 QTAMDYRIF
+194 QTAMDYRTF

-209 NPAQSDRWNFMPLC
+209 NPAQSDRWNFMPQC
-223 QGNSFFANSLA
+223 RGNAFFANSIA
-234 GMMLSLEARAK
+234 GMMLSLEARSK

-267 AECYPSATPAFA
+267 AECYPTATPAFA

-292 ERIAELKDSP
+292 ERIEELKNSP

-308 AMQVVCNS
+308 AMQVVTNS

-325 LLGLANKL
+325 LLGLGSKL

-345 ALPTQ
+345 AQPSH

-358 LVDFTQLRQP
+358 LIDFSELRQP
-368 GTAVFIVVPEGAT
+368 GTAIFIVVPEGAT
-381 EVYKEFLATFFGQA
+381 QVYQEFLATFFGQA

-405 KPEHP
+405 EPEHP

-417 ARELDVAEVRRI
+417 ARELDVSEVRRI

-474 CNGETATYASDL
+474 CNGETANYASDL
-486 LGKTTVHTET
+486 LGKTTIHTET
-496 SVDYKGTDRDNT
+496 SVDYQGTDKDNT
-508 RYSEAGRALMLP
+508 RYSETGRALMLP
-520 DEIRQMP
+520 DEVRQMP

-552 RDIQKPVVYRK
+552 KDIQKPIEYRK

-568 FSNAQIFRGNN
+568 FSDVQPFGNN
-579 FAQPIGANGAT
+579 FSKVRNSNGSTDSAK
-590 AASVKPKKMPKGKRT
+590 AKKTTKRT
-605 KNQLA
+605 KNQSVA
-610 VSSSN
+610 STENKSN
-615 DVDFESSEQSVTGS
+615 FQIENDLSITTENDFETSSFE
-629 VENGVALQNES
+629 
-640 RFVSPDNLKLDSA
+640 K
-653 ASETT
+653 T
-658 DRALSEIGERIE
+658 DRALEEIGELLMN
-670 DFETSGAGDDGNSIL
+670 FEPDNTNQENIL
-685 ALADDERSDEKTE
+685 ALADDDRLGEAKEG
-698 DFMDQELKTF
+698 FMEQKLYK
-708 LLDEKTKTPVL
+708 VL
-719 IENDSDGAEVVDCFD
+719 TNEGSKLRPEESSGGEEIQDCFD
-734 SETVLRTEIMKS
+734 RDVILQPLESTNSADVLEEQEEI
-746 SEGGIETNRE
+746 
-756 TTLSGNYSLTEEET
+756 TLTADFQLTEAET
-770 ERERTHARQ
+770 IREKESVQRFKKM
-779 SLEPEND
+779 ENE
-786 FYNALVQ
+786 FSNALVHG
-793 RVL
+793 VL

>member
-1 MLSRKWIEE
+1 MLNRKWIEH

-24 YLPAFQAFWLLTR
+24 YLPAYQAFWLLAR

-48 GCVNAALVLLS
+48 GWINAALVLLA
-59 GYLLAISGLLWLAA
+59 GYLLGISSLLWLAA
-73 LAFAALAVAA
+73 LCFAALAVAA
-83 SFFDAY
+83 SLFDAY
-89 SLVFPYYQFWAR
+89 SLVFPYYQFWTR
-101 TSYGSARWAGLE
+101 TTHGSARWAGLE
-113 DLRSHSLLRKIG
+113 DLRAHNLLRKIG
-125 EPVPNG
+125 EPVPKG

-150 WLLHLVFFGPT
+150 WLLHLAFFGPT

-178 AHGSCIAFDPK
+178 AHGSTIAFDPK

-194 QTAMDYRIF
+194 QTAMDYRTF

-209 NPAQSDRWNFMPLC
+209 NPAQSDRWNFMPMC
-223 QGNSFFANSLA
+223 RGNAFFANSLA

-292 ERIAELKDSP
+292 ERINELKDSP

-308 AMQVVCNS
+308 AMQVVTNS

-325 LLGLANKL
+325 LLGLGNKL
-333 RPFTLDEARQIT
+333 RPFTLDEARQVM
-345 ALPTQ
+345 ALPSH

-358 LVDFTQLRQP
+358 LIDFAKLREP

-395 IFELRLDNTR
+395 IFALRLDNTR
-405 KPEHP
+405 EPEHP

-465 CMTKLFLPG
+465 MMTKIFLPG
-474 CNGETATYASDL
+474 VNGETATYASDL
-486 LGKTTVHTET
+486 LGKTTIHTET

-552 RDIQKPVVYRK
+552 RDIQQATLYRK
-563 PEVLR
+563 PEVTRLDDTKI
-568 FSNAQIFRGNN
+568 FGENFNLPKNANHN
-579 FAQPIGANGAT
+579 VTSLDSEVVAV
-590 AASVKPKKMPKGKRT
+590 SKKSAKTNRAK
-605 KNQLA
+605 KNSIAA
-610 VSSSN
+610 VSSTSN
-615 DVDFESSEQSVTGS
+615 SVAVLEPDSTDEQFEFDSEI
-629 VENGVALQNES
+629 
-640 RFVSPDNLKLDSA
+640 
-653 ASETT
+653 T
-658 DRALSEIGERIE
+658 DRALDEIGDRMAQVEITTE
-670 DFETSGAGDDGNSIL
+670 NNDKNIL
-685 ALADDERSDEKTE
+685 ALAKDEISGEDEK
-698 DFMDQELKTF
+698 DFMNQELKTF
-708 LLDEKTKTPVL
+708 LM
-719 IENDSDGAEVVDCFD
+719 NDDGRAKASTQFKGDSSEGGEVTDCFD
-734 SETVLRTEIMKS
+734 SETVLRSREIKI
-746 SEGGIETNRE
+746 SEGDTATQEI
-756 TTLSGNYSLTEEET
+756 TLTASVSLTESDTASEK
-770 ERERTHARQ
+770 ERAKRTVE
-779 SLEPEND
+779 SEDE

>member
-1 MLSRKWIEE
+1 MLSRKWIEH

-24 YLPAFQAFWLLTR
+24 YLPAFQAFWLLAR

-48 GCVNAALVLLS
+48 GWINAALVLLS
-59 GYLLAISGLLWLAA
+59 GYLLGISGLLWLAA
-73 LAFAALAVAA
+73 LAFAALAVIA

-89 SLVFPYYQFWAR
+89 SLVFPYYQFWTR
-101 TSYGSARWAGLE
+101 TTHGSARWAGLE
-113 DLRSHSLLRKIG
+113 DLRVHNLLRKIG

-131 ALRIGRVFS
+131 TLRIGRVFS

-178 AHGSCIAFDPK
+178 RHGSTIAFDPK

-194 QTAMDYRIF
+194 QTAMDYRTF

-223 QGNSFFANSLA
+223 RGSAFFANSIA

-292 ERIAELKDSP
+292 ERINELKDSP

-325 LLGLANKL
+325 LLGLGSKL

-345 ALPTQ
+345 ALPTH

-358 LVDFTQLRQP
+358 LIDFARLREP

-395 IFELRLDNTR
+395 IFQLRLDNTR
-405 KPEHP
+405 EPEHP

-465 CMTKLFLPG
+465 MMTKIFLPG
-474 CNGETATYASDL
+474 VNGETATYASDL
-486 LGKTTVHTET
+486 LGKTTIHTET
-496 SVDYKGTDRDNT
+496 SVDYQGTDKDNT

-552 RDIQKPVVYRK
+552 KDIQRAVAYVK

-568 FSNAQIFRGNN
+568 LGNSKIFDGNFN
-579 FAQPIGANGAT
+579 FPKNSGKNDAPIT
-590 AASVKPKKMPKGKRT
+590 SEVSTVPKKQAKTKRA
-605 KNQLA
+605 KNKSVA
-610 VSSSN
+610 VSPAGNAVAVLEPDSTS
-615 DVDFESSEQSVTGS
+615 DQFEFESEI
-629 VENGVALQNES
+629 
-640 RFVSPDNLKLDSA
+640 
-653 ASETT
+653 T
-658 DRALSEIGERIE
+658 DRALDEIGERMA
-670 DFETSGAGDDGNSIL
+670 DFETTNENGNDEEVL
-685 ALADDERSDEKTE
+685 ALADGETSGEGER
-698 DFMDQELKTF
+698 DFMKQELKIF
-708 LLDEKTKTPVL
+708 LTVDTEPKTPTQF
-719 IENDSDGAEVVDCFD
+719 ESDPSEESGEVTDCFD
-734 SETVLRTEIMKS
+734 SETVLRSREVRSSNDEAAKNQEITLTAS
-746 SEGGIETNRE
+746 VALTASEAAREKRRASQTIESE
-756 TTLSGNYSLTEEET
+756 DE
-770 ERERTHARQ
+770 
-779 SLEPEND
+779 

>member
-24 YLPAFQAFWLLTR
+24 YLPAYQAFWLLTR
-37 DVSTGV
+37 DVSTGF

-48 GCVNAALVLLS
+48 GCLNAVLVLIS
-59 GYLLAISGLLWLAA
+59 GYLLAISGFLWLAA

-83 SFFDAY
+83 SVFDAY
-89 SLVFPYYQFWAR
+89 SLVFPYYQFWTR
-101 TSYGSARWAGLE
+101 TTHGSARWAMLD
-113 DLRSHSLLRKIG
+113 DLKSHNLLRKIG
-125 EPVPNG
+125 EPVPSG

-178 AHGSCIAFDPK
+178 RHGSTIAFDPK

-194 QTAMDYRIF
+194 QTAMDFSVF

-209 NPAQSDRWNFMPLC
+209 NPAQSDRWNFMPMC
-223 QGNSFFANSLA
+223 RGNAFFANSLA

-267 AECYPSATPAFA
+267 AECYPKATPAFA

-302 SPLARQ
+302 SPLAKQ
-308 AMQVVCNS
+308 AMQVVTNS

-325 LLGLANKL
+325 LLGLGNKL

-345 ALPTQ
+345 ALPTH

-358 LVDFTQLRQP
+358 LVDFSQLRKP

-405 KPEHP
+405 EPEHP

-496 SVDYKGTDRDNT
+496 SVDYRGSDRDNT

-552 RDIQKPVVYRK
+552 RDIQKPVIYRK

-568 FSNAQIFRGNN
+568 FSDAAAFGGN
-579 FAQPIGANGAT
+579 FAPPVSTNGST
-590 AASVKPKKMPKGKRT
+590 SVSTKPKKTAKKKHS
-605 KNQLA
+605 KNQSQ
-610 VSSSN
+610 V
-615 DVDFESSEQSVTGS
+615 VS
-629 VENGVALQNES
+629 VESNFNLQPDSYLVA
-640 RFVSPDNLKLDSA
+640 P
-653 ASETT
+653 SETKLNSDFSEII
-658 DRALSEIGERIE
+658 DRTLGEIGERMAN
-670 DFETSGAGDDGNSIL
+670 FGKDGTISSNNSFL
-685 ALADDERSDEKTE
+685 ALAGDKTSGYETE
-698 DFMDQELKTF
+698 DYMKEDLKT
-708 LLDEKTKTPVL
+708 LLTDENPKITFKN
-719 IENDSDGAEVVDCFD
+719 ENNTEDEEVVDCFD
-734 SETVLRTEIMKS
+734 SETVLLNESAQNSTEGNQIKH
-746 SEGGIETNRE
+746 EI
-756 TTLSGNYSLTEEET
+756 TLSGSYSLSDEDAA
-770 ERERTHARQ
+770 REQAGAEKRF
-779 SLEPEND
+779 EMEND
-786 FYNALVQ
+786 FNNALDL
-793 RVL
+793 RIL

>member
-1 MLSRKWIEE
+1 MLSRKWIEH

-24 YLPAFQAFWLLTR
+24 YLPAFQAFWLLAR

-48 GCVNAALVLLS
+48 GWINAALVLLS
-59 GYLLAISGLLWLAA
+59 GYLLGISGLLWLAA
-73 LAFAALAVAA
+73 LAFAALAVIA

-89 SLVFPYYQFWAR
+89 SLVFPYYQFWTR
-101 TSYGSARWAGLE
+101 TTHGSARWAGLE
-113 DLRSHSLLRKIG
+113 DLRVHNLLRKIG

-178 AHGSCIAFDPK
+178 RHGSTIAFDPK

-194 QTAMDYRIF
+194 QTAMDYRTF

-223 QGNSFFANSLA
+223 RGSAFFANSIA

-292 ERIAELKDSP
+292 ERINELKDSP

-325 LLGLANKL
+325 LLGLGSKL

-345 ALPTQ
+345 ALPTH

-358 LVDFTQLRQP
+358 LIDFARLREP

-395 IFELRLDNTR
+395 IFQLRLDNTR
-405 KPEHP
+405 EPEHP

-465 CMTKLFLPG
+465 MMTKIFLPG
-474 CNGETATYASDL
+474 VNGETATYASDL
-486 LGKTTVHTET
+486 LGKTTIHTET
-496 SVDYKGTDRDNT
+496 SVDYQGTDKDNT

-552 RDIQKPVVYRK
+552 KDIQRAVAYVK

-568 FSNAQIFRGNN
+568 LGNSKIFDGNFN
-579 FAQPIGANGAT
+579 FPKNSGKNEAPIT
-590 AASVKPKKMPKGKRT
+590 SEVSTVPKKQAKTKRA
-605 KNQLA
+605 KNKSVA
-610 VSSSN
+610 VSPAGNAVAVIEPDSTS
-615 DVDFESSEQSVTGS
+615 DQFEFESEI
-629 VENGVALQNES
+629 
-640 RFVSPDNLKLDSA
+640 
-653 ASETT
+653 T
-658 DRALSEIGERIE
+658 DRALDEIGEQMA
-670 DFETSGAGDDGNSIL
+670 DFETTNEDGDDEEVL
-685 ALADDERSDEKTE
+685 ALADGETSGEGER
-698 DFMDQELKTF
+698 DFMKQELKTF
-708 LLDEKTKTPVL
+708 LTVDTEPKTPTQF
-719 IENDSDGAEVVDCFD
+719 ESDPSEEGGEVTDCFD
-734 SETVLRTEIMKS
+734 SETVLRSREVRSSNDEAAKNQEITLTAS
-746 SEGGIETNRE
+746 VALTASEAAREKRRASQTIESE
-756 TTLSGNYSLTEEET
+756 DE
-770 ERERTHARQ
+770 
-779 SLEPEND
+779 

>member
-24 YLPAFQAFWLLTR
+24 YVPAYQAFWMLTR
-37 DVSTGV
+37 DVSTAM
-43 LLFVF
+43 LLFIF
-48 GCVNAALVLLS
+48 GLINAALVMLS
-59 GYLLAISGLLWLAA
+59 ANFLRISGLLWVAA
-73 LAFAALAVAA
+73 FAFAALAVSA

-89 SLVFPYYQFWAR
+89 SLVFPYYQFWAK
-101 TSYGSARWAGLE
+101 TSHGSARWASLE

-125 EPVPNG
+125 DLIPNG
-131 ALRIGRVFS
+131 AVRIGRVFG

-178 AHGSCIAFDPK
+178 KDGSTIAFDPK

-194 QTAMDYRIF
+194 QTAMDYRTF

-209 NPAQSDRWNFMPLC
+209 NPAQSDRWNFMPQC
-223 QGNSFFANSLA
+223 RDNAFFANSIA
-234 GMMLSLEARAK
+234 GMMLSLEARSK

-267 AECYPSATPAFA
+267 AECYPTATPAFA

-292 ERIAELKDSP
+292 ERIEELKNSP

-308 AMQVVCNS
+308 AMQVVSNS

-325 LLGLANKL
+325 LLGLGSKL

-345 ALPTQ
+345 SQPSH

-358 LVDFTQLRQP
+358 LIDFSELRQP
-368 GTAVFIVVPEGAT
+368 GTAIFIVVPEGAT
-381 EVYKEFLATFFGQA
+381 QVYQEFLATFFGQA

-405 KPEHP
+405 EPEHP

-474 CNGETATYASDL
+474 CNGETANYASDL
-486 LGKTTVHTET
+486 LGKTTIHTET
-496 SVDYKGTDRDNT
+496 SVDYQGTDRDNT

-552 RDIQKPVVYRK
+552 KDIQKPTLYRK

-568 FSNAQIFRGNN
+568 FSGAPTFTDNFSKVNN
-579 FAQPIGANGAT
+579 SNGSVIYPKT
-590 AASVKPKKMPKGKRT
+590 KKASKGKRT

-610 VSSSN
+610 ESTENKGNLQIEN
-615 DVDFESSEQSVTGS
+615 DLFI
-629 VENGVALQNES
+629 
-640 RFVSPDNLKLDSA
+640 
-653 ASETT
+653 ASENEFEQ
-658 DRALSEIGERIE
+658 DAFEKADLMLDEIGQIIM
-670 DFETSGAGDDGNSIL
+670 NSEAVNTYKENVL
-685 ALADDERSDEKTE
+685 ALAEREPFEKAE
-698 DFMDQELKTF
+698 KDFMQQKLYKILTNESPKLH
-708 LLDEKTKTPVL
+708 LEEGLADEE
-719 IENDSDGAEVVDCFD
+719 IQDCFD
-734 SETVLRTEIMKS
+734 REVILEPQSSQSFVGNSED
-746 SEGGIETNRE
+746 NRE
-756 TTLSGNYSLTEEET
+756 ITLSADFQLTETET
-770 ERERTHARQ
+770 KREKETARRIRKT
-779 SLEPEND
+779 ENE
-786 FYNALVQ
+786 FSNTLAHG
-793 RVL
+793 VL

>member
-1 MLSRKWIEE
+1 MLSRKWIEN

-24 YLPAFQAFWLLTR
+24 YLPAYQAFWLLAR

-48 GCVNAALVLLS
+48 GCVNAALVLLA
-59 GYLLAISGLLWLAA
+59 GFLLGISGLLWLAA

-83 SFFDAY
+83 SLFDAY
-89 SLVFPYYQFWAR
+89 SLVFPYYQLWTR
-101 TSYGSARWAGLE
+101 TTHGSARWAVLD
-113 DLRSHSLLRKIG
+113 DLRAHNLLRKIG

-150 WLLHLVFFGPT
+150 WLLHMVFFGPT

-189 GELYE
+189 GELFE
-194 QTAMDYRIF
+194 QTAMDYRTF

-209 NPAQSDRWNFMPLC
+209 NPAQSDRWNFMPMC
-223 QGNSFFANSLA
+223 RSNAFVANSLA

-267 AECYPSATPAFA
+267 AECYPAATPAFA

-292 ERIAELKDSP
+292 ERIIELKDSP

-308 AMQVVCNS
+308 AMQVVTNS

-325 LLGLANKL
+325 LLGLGNKL

-345 ALPTQ
+345 ALPTH
-350 EELQEGVK
+350 EDLREGVK
-358 LVDFTQLRQP
+358 LIDFAKLRQP

-405 KPEHP
+405 EPEHP

-465 CMTKLFLPG
+465 MMTKIFLPG
-474 CNGETATYASDL
+474 VNGETATYASDL
-486 LGKTTVHTET
+486 LGKTTIHTET

-552 RDIQKPVVYRK
+552 KDIQKAVVYRK
-563 PEVLR
+563 PAVLR
-568 FSNAQIFRGNN
+568 LADSKIYDGGNFNSSQNTDNSGASQAAKAAQKKSAKVKRPKNN
-579 FAQPIGANGAT
+579 NG
-590 AASVKPKKMPKGKRT
+590 
-605 KNQLA
+605 
-610 VSSSN
+610 
-615 DVDFESSEQSVTGS
+615 TGS
-629 VENGVALQNES
+629 PAGTAVAVLETDSTDNETY
-640 RFVSPDNLKLDSA
+640 FQ
-653 ASETT
+653 SEIT
-658 DRALSEIGERIE
+658 DRALDEIGERIAAFEITDVNDNE
-670 DFETSGAGDDGNSIL
+670 DGVL
-685 ALADDERSDEKTE
+685 ALTDEEHRNEHTK
-698 DFMDQELKTF
+698 DFMQQELKTF
-708 LLDEKTKTPVL
+708 LTDEAAKTSL
-719 IENDSDGAEVVDCFD
+719 QIENDSDDEEIVDCFD
-734 SETVLRTEIMKS
+734 SDVVIQAKTIKS
-746 SEGGIETNRE
+746 FDKSGVEAKQKI
-756 TTLSGNYSLTEEET
+756 TLSANIALTEQEMAHEQK
-770 ERERTHARQ
+770 RAHQ
-779 SLEPEND
+779 ILEAED
-786 FYNALVQ
+786 EFYNALTQ

>member
-1 MLSRKWIEE
+1 MLNRKWIEN

-24 YLPAFQAFWLLTR
+24 YLPAYQAFWLLAR

-43 LLFVF
+43 LLLIF
-48 GCVNAALVLLS
+48 GCLNAGLVLLA
-59 GYLLAISGLLWLAA
+59 GYLLGISSLLWLAA

-83 SFFDAY
+83 SLFDAY
-89 SLVFPYYQFWAR
+89 SLVFPYYQFWTR
-101 TSYGSARWAGLE
+101 TTHGSARWAGLE
-113 DLRSHSLLRKIG
+113 DLRSHNLLRKIG
-125 EPVPNG
+125 EPVPAG

-150 WLLHLVFFGPT
+150 WLLHLAFFGPT

-178 AHGSCIAFDPK
+178 AHGSTIAFDPK

-194 QTAMDYRIF
+194 QTAMDYRTF

-223 QGNSFFANSLA
+223 RGNAFFANSLA

-267 AECYPSATPAFA
+267 AECYPQATPAFA

-292 ERIAELKDSP
+292 ERINELKDSP

-308 AMQVVCNS
+308 AMQVVTNS

-325 LLGLANKL
+325 LLGLGNKL
-333 RPFTLDEARQIT
+333 RPFTLDEARQVM
-345 ALPTQ
+345 ALPTH

-358 LVDFTQLRQP
+358 LIDFAKLREP

-395 IFELRLDNTR
+395 IFALRLDNTR
-405 KPEHP
+405 EPEHP

-465 CMTKLFLPG
+465 MMTKIFLPG
-474 CNGETATYASDL
+474 VNGETATYASDL
-486 LGKTTVHTET
+486 LGKTTIHTET

-527 KFRQLLVVTDT
+527 KFRQLLVVTET

-552 RDIQKPVVYRK
+552 RDTQQATLYRK
-563 PEVLR
+563 PEVTRLDDTK
-568 FSNAQIFRGNN
+568 IFGGNFN
-579 FAQPIGANGAT
+579 LPKNNNHNGASIT
-590 AASVKPKKMPKGKRT
+590 SEISTVQKKQAKTKRPKKHSVV
-605 KNQLA
+605 A
-610 VSSSN
+610 VSPVGN
-615 DVDFESSEQSVTGS
+615 TVAVIEPDRAVDQFEFDSEI
-629 VENGVALQNES
+629 A
-640 RFVSPDNLKLDSA
+640 
-653 ASETT
+653 
-658 DRALSEIGERIE
+658 DRALDEIGERMT
-670 DFETSGAGDDGNSIL
+670 DFEMEDEKDDDVKVL
-685 ALADDERSDEKTE
+685 ALADDATSGEDEK
-698 DFMDQELKTF
+698 DFMEQKLKTF
-708 LLDEKTKTPVL
+708 LTTDGETKTSL
-719 IENDSDGAEVVDCFD
+719 RFESDQSNSGEVTDCFD
-734 SETVLRTEIMKS
+734 SEIVLRSREIRNSNDEAAKNQ
-746 SEGGIETNRE
+746 EI
-756 TTLSGNYSLTEEET
+756 TLTASVSLTASEAAHEKK
-770 ERERTHARQ
+770 RARQ
-779 SLEPEND
+779 TIESEDE

>member
-24 YLPAFQAFWLLTR
+24 YVPAYQAFWMLTR
-37 DVSTGV
+37 DVSTTI

-48 GCVNAALVLLS
+48 GIVNAVLILLS
-59 GYLLAISGLLWLAA
+59 GSLLGISGLLWLAVLSA
-73 LAFAALAVAA
+73 AALAVLACA
-83 SFFDAY
+83 FDAY
-89 SLVFPYYQFWAR
+89 SLVFPYYQFWAK
-101 TSYGSARWAGLE
+101 TSHGSARWAGLE
-113 DLRSHSLLRKIG
+113 DLRSHNLLRKIG
-125 EPVPNG
+125 DPVPKG
-131 ALRIGRVFS
+131 ALRIGRVFG

-166 KTFFMSMLRYLA
+166 KTFFMSMLRFLA
-178 AHGSCIAFDPK
+178 NHGSTIAFDPK

-194 QTAMDYRIF
+194 QTAMDYRTF

-209 NPAQSDRWNFMPLC
+209 NPAQSDRWNFMPQC
-223 QGNSFFANSLA
+223 RGNAFFANSIA
-234 GMMLSLEARAK
+234 GMMLSLEARSK

-267 AECYPSATPAFA
+267 AECYPTATPAFA
-279 YDFVAEFDSLKES
+279 YDFVAEFDSLKEG
-292 ERIAELKDSP
+292 ERIEELKNSP

-308 AMQVVCNS
+308 AMQVVTNS

-325 LLGLANKL
+325 LLGLGSKL

-345 ALPTQ
+345 SQPSH

-358 LVDFTQLRQP
+358 LIDFSELRQP

-381 EVYKEFLATFFGQA
+381 QVYQEFLATFFGQA

-405 KPEHP
+405 EPEHP

-456 KGAKAILET
+456 RGAKAILET

-486 LGKTTVHTET
+486 LGKTTIHTET
-496 SVDYKGTDRDNT
+496 SVDYQGTDRDNT

-527 KFRQLLVVTDT
+527 KFRQLLIVTDT

-552 RDIQKPVVYRK
+552 RDIQKPIEFRK

-568 FSNAQIFRGNN
+568 FSDVQAFRNN
-579 FAQPIGANGAT
+579 FSKVSNSNGSEVLAKSKK
-590 AASVKPKKMPKGKRT
+590 AWKVKRS
-605 KNQLA
+605 KNR
-610 VSSSN
+610 
-615 DVDFESSEQSVTGS
+615 S
-629 VENGVALQNES
+629 VESAENKSNLQIENDLSITAENE
-640 RFVSPDNLKLDSA
+640 F
-653 ASETT
+653 ETDAFEKT
-658 DRALSEIGERIE
+658 DRALDEIGELLMN
-670 DFETSGAGDDGNSIL
+670 FEPDNNNQENIL
-685 ALADDERSDEKTE
+685 ALADDGRFHEGEK
-698 DFMDQELKTF
+698 DFMQQKLYK
-708 LLDEKTKTPVL
+708 VL
-719 IENDSDGAEVVDCFD
+719 TSEGSKLQPEENSEGEEIQDCFD
-734 SETVLRTEIMKS
+734 KEVIFQSQTSSNSAAISEEQQQR
-746 SEGGIETNRE
+746 
-756 TTLSGNYSLTEEET
+756 TLSADFHLTEDEMKREKERVRPIRKT
-770 ERERTHARQ
+770 ENEF
-779 SLEPEND
+779 S
-786 FYNALVQ
+786 NALVHG
-793 RVL
+793 VL

>member
-1 MLSRKWIEE
+1 MLSRKWIEH

-24 YLPAFQAFWLLTR
+24 YLPAFQAFWLLAR

-48 GCVNAALVLLS
+48 GWINAALVLLS
-59 GYLLAISGLLWLAA
+59 GYLLGISGLLWLAA
-73 LAFAALAVAA
+73 LAFAALAVIA

-89 SLVFPYYQFWAR
+89 SLVFPYYQFWTR
-101 TSYGSARWAGLE
+101 TTHGSARWAGLE
-113 DLRSHSLLRKIG
+113 DLRVHNLLRKIG

-178 AHGSCIAFDPK
+178 RHGSTIAFDPK

-194 QTAMDYRIF
+194 QTAMDYRTF

-223 QGNSFFANSLA
+223 RGSAFFANSIA

-292 ERIAELKDSP
+292 ERINELKDSP

-325 LLGLANKL
+325 LLGLGSKL

-345 ALPTQ
+345 ALPTH

-358 LVDFTQLRQP
+358 LIDFARLREP

-395 IFELRLDNTR
+395 IFQLRLDNTR
-405 KPEHP
+405 EPEHP

-465 CMTKLFLPG
+465 MMTKIFLPG
-474 CNGETATYASDL
+474 VNGETATYASDL
-486 LGKTTVHTET
+486 LGKTTIHTET
-496 SVDYKGTDRDNT
+496 SVDYQGTDKDNT

-552 RDIQKPVVYRK
+552 KDIQRAVAYVK

-568 FSNAQIFRGNN
+568 LGNSKIFDGNFN
-579 FAQPIGANGAT
+579 FPKNSGKNDAPIT
-590 AASVKPKKMPKGKRT
+590 SEVSTVPKKQAKTKRA
-605 KNQLA
+605 KNKSVA
-610 VSSSN
+610 VSPAGNAVAVLEPDSTS
-615 DVDFESSEQSVTGS
+615 DQFEFESEI
-629 VENGVALQNES
+629 
-640 RFVSPDNLKLDSA
+640 
-653 ASETT
+653 T
-658 DRALSEIGERIE
+658 DRALDEIGERMA
-670 DFETSGAGDDGNSIL
+670 DFETTNENGDDEEVL
-685 ALADDERSDEKTE
+685 ALADGETSGEGER
-698 DFMDQELKTF
+698 DFMKQELKTF
-708 LLDEKTKTPVL
+708 LTIGTEPKTPTQF
-719 IENDSDGAEVVDCFD
+719 ESDQGEEGGEATDCFD
-734 SETVLRTEIMKS
+734 SETVLRSREVRSSNDEAAKNQEITLTAS
-746 SEGGIETNRE
+746 VALTASEAAREKRRASQTIESE
-756 TTLSGNYSLTEEET
+756 DE
-770 ERERTHARQ
+770 
-779 SLEPEND
+779 

>member
-1 MLSRKWIEE
+1 MLSRKWIEN

-24 YLPAFQAFWLLTR
+24 YLPAYQAFWLLAR

-48 GCVNAALVLLS
+48 GWINAALVLLA
-59 GYLLAISGLLWLAA
+59 GFLLGISGLLWLGA

-83 SFFDAY
+83 SLFDAY
-89 SLVFPYYQFWAR
+89 SLVFPYYQFWTR
-101 TSYGSARWAGLE
+101 TTHGSARWAALD
-113 DLRSHSLLRKIG
+113 DLRVHNLLRKIG
-125 EPVPNG
+125 EPVPAG

-178 AHGSCIAFDPK
+178 QHGSTIAFDPK

-194 QTAMDYRIF
+194 QTAMDYRTH

-223 QGNSFFANSLA
+223 RGNAFFANSLA

-267 AECYPSATPAFA
+267 AECYPNATPAFA

-292 ERIAELKDSP
+292 ERIKELESSP

-308 AMQVVCNS
+308 AMQVVTNS

-325 LLGLANKL
+325 LLGLGNKL
-333 RPFTLDEARQIT
+333 RPFTLDEARQVM
-345 ALPTQ
+345 ALPSHD
-350 EELQEGVK
+350 ELQEGVK
-358 LVDFTQLRQP
+358 LIDFAKLREP
-368 GTAVFIVVPEGAT
+368 GTAVFTVVPEGAT

-395 IFELRLDNTR
+395 IFALRLDNTR
-405 KPEHP
+405 EPEHP

-474 CNGETATYASDL
+474 CNGDTATYASDL
-486 LGKTTVHTET
+486 LGKTTIHTET

-552 RDIQKPVVYRK
+552 KDIQQAVALRK

-568 FSNAQIFRGNN
+568 LADSKIFGGNFNLPKNADK
-579 FAQPIGANGAT
+579 NGASWPSDSST
-590 AASVKPKKMPKGKRT
+590 VPKKQAKTNRAKKNKVAAASMVG
-605 KNQLA
+605 NA
-610 VSSSN
+610 VTVLEP
-615 DVDFESSEQSVTGS
+615 DRADDEYESEI
-629 VENGVALQNES
+629 
-640 RFVSPDNLKLDSA
+640 
-653 ASETT
+653 T
-658 DRALSEIGERIE
+658 DRALDEIGEQMA
-670 DFETSGAGDDGNSIL
+670 DFETTSESGDDVL
-685 ALADDERSDEKTE
+685 ALADGQPSGENER
-698 DFMDQELKTF
+698 DFMEQELKTF
-708 LLDEKTKTPVL
+708 LT
-719 IENDSDGAEVVDCFD
+719 SDGGDANTSSQFESDSTETGGEVTDCFD
-734 SETVLRTEIMKS
+734 SEVVVRAAEIRSSDGGGKKS
-746 SEGGIETNRE
+746 REITLMTASVALTASEA
-756 TTLSGNYSLTEEET
+756 
-770 ERERTHARQ
+770 EREKKRARQ
-779 SLEPEND
+779 AHEAEAE
-786 FYNALVQ
+786 FYNALTQ

>member
-24 YLPAFQAFWLLTR
+24 YVPAYQAFWLLTR
-37 DVSTGV
+37 DVSTGI
-43 LLFVF
+43 LLFVL
-48 GCVNAALVLLS
+48 GLVNVALILLS
-59 GYLLAISGLLWLAA
+59 ASLLGISGLLWLAV
-73 LAFAALAVAA
+73 LAFAALAFFA
-83 SFFDAY
+83 SLFDAY
-89 SLVFPYYQFWAR
+89 SLVFPYYQFWAK
-101 TSYGSARWAGLE
+101 TSHGSARWADLK
-113 DLRSHSLLRKIG
+113 DLRSHNLLRKIG
-125 EPVPNG
+125 EPTPNG
-131 ALRIGRVFS
+131 ALRIGRVFG
-140 DYDLILPKEL
+140 DYDLILPKNL

-178 AHGSCIAFDPK
+178 PHGSTIAFDPK

-194 QTAMDYRIF
+194 QTAMDYRTF

-209 NPAQSDRWNFMPLC
+209 NPAQSDRWNFMPQC
-223 QGNSFFANSLA
+223 RGNAFFANSIA

-267 AECYPSATPAFA
+267 AECYPQATPAFA
-279 YDFVAEFDSLKES
+279 YDFVAEFDSLKTS
-292 ERIAELKDSP
+292 ERIAELENSP

-308 AMQVVCNS
+308 TMQVVSNS

-325 LLGLANKL
+325 LLGLGSKL

-345 ALPTQ
+345 AMPTH

-358 LVDFTQLRQP
+358 LIDFSELRQP

-381 EVYKEFLATFFGQA
+381 QVYQEFLATFFGQA

-405 KPEHP
+405 EPEHP

-474 CNGETATYASDL
+474 CNGETASYASDL
-486 LGKTTVHTET
+486 LGKATIHTET
-496 SVDYKGTDRDNT
+496 SVDYKGTMRDNK
-508 RYSEAGRALMLP
+508 RYAETGRALMLP

-547 PVYLR
+547 PVFLR
-552 RDIQKPVVYRK
+552 KDIQKPIQYRK

-568 FSNAQIFRGNN
+568 FSDAAILGGNFSIANKSNGSTIFAKKKKSAKGKHAKNQTIELAENSNSLQTSNDLSATSENDFATSAFEKADLALDEINQMMMNFESGN
-579 FAQPIGANGAT
+579 ANGEE
-590 AASVKPKKMPKGKRT
+590 V
-605 KNQLA
+605 
-610 VSSSN
+610 
-615 DVDFESSEQSVTGS
+615 
-629 VENGVALQNES
+629 
-640 RFVSPDNLKLDSA
+640 
-653 ASETT
+653 
-658 DRALSEIGERIE
+658 
-670 DFETSGAGDDGNSIL
+670 L
-685 ALADDERSDEKTE
+685 ALADSERFDEREK
-698 DFMDQELKTF
+698 DFMDQNIHAFMMGENPKVEFEPELPS
-708 LLDEKTKTPVL
+708 EE
-719 IENDSDGAEVVDCFD
+719 IQDCFD
-734 SETVLRTEIMKS
+734 SEVVLQSQQSDSLDEKQEI
-746 SEGGIETNRE
+746 
-756 TTLSGNYSLTEEET
+756 TLSTEFSLTE
-770 ERERTHARQ
+770 AQ
-779 SLEPEND
+779 SLHEKETAHQSRKHE
-786 FYNALVQ
+786 FAGALVHG
-793 RVL
+793 VL

>member
-1 MLSRKWIEE
+1 MLSRQWIEN

-24 YLPAFQAFWLLTR
+24 YLPAYQAFWLLAR

-43 LLFVF
+43 LLFFF
-48 GCVNAALVLLS
+48 GIVNAVLILIS
-59 GYLLAISGLLWLAA
+59 GYLLGITGFLWLAA
-73 LAFAALAVAA
+73 LCFAALAVAA
-83 SFFDAY
+83 ALFDAY
-89 SLVFPYYQFWAR
+89 SLVFPYYQFWTR
-101 TSYGSARWAGLE
+101 TTHGSARWAMLD
-113 DLRSHSLLRKIG
+113 DLRVHNLLRKIG
-125 EPVPNG
+125 EPVPDG

-140 DYDLILPKEL
+140 DYDLILPQSL
-150 WLLHLVFFGPT
+150 WLLHMVFFGPT

-178 AHGSCIAFDPK
+178 RHGSTIAFDPK

-194 QTAMDYRIF
+194 QTAMDYRTF

-223 QGNSFFANSLA
+223 LGNAFFANSIA

-267 AECYPSATPAFA
+267 AESYPAATPAFA
-279 YDFVAEFDSLKES
+279 YDFVSEFDSLKES
-292 ERIAELKDSP
+292 ERINELKDSP

-308 AMQVVCNS
+308 AMQVVTNS

-325 LLGLANKL
+325 LLGLGNKL

-345 ALPTQ
+345 ALPSH
-350 EELQEGVK
+350 EDLQEGVK
-358 LVDFTQLRQP
+358 LIDFAKLREP

-395 IFELRLDNTR
+395 IFQLRLDNTR
-405 KPEHP
+405 EPEHP

-465 CMTKLFLPG
+465 MMTKIFLPG
-474 CNGETATYASDL
+474 VNGETATYASDL
-486 LGKTTVHTET
+486 LGKTTIHTET
-496 SVDYKGTDRDNT
+496 SVDYQGTDKDNT

-552 RDIQKPVVYRK
+552 KDIQKAVVYRK

-568 FSNAQIFRGNN
+568 FSAALHFVGGN
-579 FAQPIGANGAT
+579 FATVSAVGANEQTSYPVKT
-590 AASVKPKKMPKGKRT
+590 AKKSKTKRE
-605 KNQLA
+605 KNQSPVGLTENRNA
-610 VSSSN
+610 SQNDSKIADANDAELNSDVS
-615 DVDFESSEQSVTGS
+615 EI
-629 VENGVALQNES
+629 
-640 RFVSPDNLKLDSA
+640 
-653 ASETT
+653 T
-658 DRALSEIGERIE
+658 DRALDEIGERMAEFAMNESNSDGE
-670 DFETSGAGDDGNSIL
+670 DNIYL
-685 ALADDERSDEKTE
+685 ALADDEISENYREDIMQQPIKTLLTEE
-698 DFMDQELKTF
+698 DQ
-708 LLDEKTKTPVL
+708 KTPAQN
-719 IENDSDGAEVVDCFD
+719 ENDSSGGDEVNDCFD
-734 SETVLRTEIMKS
+734 SETVLRLQSPQT
-746 SEGGIETNRE
+746 SEGGIQTNRE
-756 TTLSGNYSLTEEET
+756 VKLSASFELTDEEAA
-770 ERERTHARQ
+770 RERKPARQ
-779 SLEPEND
+779 NLEPENE
-786 FYNALVQ
+786 FYHSLVQ

>member
-24 YLPAFQAFWLLTR
+24 YLPAYQAFWLLTR
-37 DVSTGV
+37 DVSTGM
-43 LLFVF
+43 LLLIF
-48 GCVNAALVLLS
+48 GCLNAGLVLIS
-59 GYLLAISGLLWLAA
+59 GYLLSITGFLWLAA

-83 SFFDAY
+83 SLFDAY
-89 SLVFPYYQFWAR
+89 SLVFPYYQFWTR
-101 TSYGSARWAGLE
+101 TTHGSARWAGLE
-113 DLRSHSLLRKIG
+113 DLRSHDLLRKIG
-125 EPVPNG
+125 EPVPKG

-178 AHGSCIAFDPK
+178 RHGSTIAFDPK

-194 QTAMDYRIF
+194 QTAMDYRTF

-209 NPAQSDRWNFMPLC
+209 NPAHSDRWNFMPLC
-223 QGNSFFANSLA
+223 RGNAFFANSLA
-234 GMMLSLEARAK
+234 GMMLSLEARSK

-267 AECYPSATPAFA
+267 AECYPQATPAFA

-292 ERIAELKDSP
+292 GRINELKDSP

-308 AMQVVCNS
+308 AMQVVTNS

-325 LLGLANKL
+325 LLGLGNKL
-333 RPFTLDEARQIT
+333 RPFTLDEARQVM
-345 ALPTQ
+345 ALPSH
-350 EELQEGVK
+350 EDLQEGVK
-358 LVDFTQLRQP
+358 LIDFAKLREP

-405 KPEHP
+405 EPEHP

-465 CMTKLFLPG
+465 MMTKIFLPG
-474 CNGETATYASDL
+474 VNGETASYASDL
-486 LGKTTVHTET
+486 LGKTTIHTET
-496 SVDYKGTDRDNT
+496 SVDYKGTDKDNT

-552 RDIQKPVVYRK
+552 RDIQKAVVYRK
-563 PEVLR
+563 PEVTRLAD
-568 FSNAQIFRGNN
+568 SKIFGGGNFN
-579 FAQPIGANGAT
+579 LPQHSKGNDEFHTTEISLA
-590 AASVKPKKMPKGKRT
+590 PKKAAKSKRI
-605 KNQLA
+605 KNKSVA
-610 VSSSN
+610 VAPVGNTVAVLEQGST
-615 DVDFESSEQSVTGS
+615 DGQFETQSE
-629 VENGVALQNES
+629 
-640 RFVSPDNLKLDSA
+640 F
-653 ASETT
+653 T
-658 DRALSEIGERIE
+658 DRALNEIGERMAA
-670 DFETSGAGDDGNSIL
+670 FEAADAGEEGALIL
-685 ALADDERSDEKTE
+685 TVDKFPDKLTE
-698 DFMDQELKTF
+698 DFMQQKLKTF
-708 LLDEKTKTPVL
+708 LTSENPKTQVL
-719 IENDSDGAEVVDCFD
+719 IENDSGDEEVVDCFD
-734 SETVLRTEIMKS
+734 TGVVLRAETAES
-746 SEGGIETNRE
+746 ADDGGGIGTNRE
-756 TTLSGNYSLTEEET
+756 ITLSASFTLTEAEAAR
-770 ERERTHARQ
+770 ERERARENF
-779 SLEPEND
+779 EPENE

>member
-24 YLPAFQAFWLLTR
+24 YLPAYQAFWLLTR
-37 DVSTGV
+37 DVSTGL

-48 GCVNAALVLLS
+48 GCLNAVLVLIS
-59 GYLLAISGLLWLAA
+59 GYLLAISGFLWLAA

-83 SFFDAY
+83 SAFDAY
-89 SLVFPYYQFWAR
+89 SLVFPYYQFWTR
-101 TSYGSARWAGLE
+101 TTHGSARWAALD
-113 DLRSHSLLRKIG
+113 DLKSHNLLRKIG
-125 EPVPNG
+125 EPVPSG

-178 AHGSCIAFDPK
+178 RHGSTIAFDPK

-194 QTAMDYRIF
+194 QTAMDFSVF

-209 NPAQSDRWNFMPLC
+209 NPAQSDRWNFMPMC
-223 QGNSFFANSLA
+223 RRNAFVANSLA

-267 AECYPSATPAFA
+267 AECYPAATPAFA

-302 SPLARQ
+302 SPLAKQ
-308 AMQVVCNS
+308 AMQVVTNS

-345 ALPTQ
+345 ALPTH

-358 LVDFTQLRQP
+358 LVDFSQLRKP

-405 KPEHP
+405 EPEHP

-456 KGAKAILET
+456 RGAKAILET

-486 LGKTTVHTET
+486 LGKTTIHTET
-496 SVDYKGTDRDNT
+496 SVDYNGTDRDNT

-568 FSNAQIFRGNN
+568 FSDVLGLSGNFPQTISTKDST
-579 FAQPIGANGAT
+579 FAST
-590 AASVKPKKMPKGKRT
+590 KPKKTAKKKSV
-605 KNQLA
+605 KNQSQA
-610 VSSSN
+610 VSVQSIVNPQSDLN
-615 DVDFESSEQSVTGS
+615 LSLPSET
-629 VENGVALQNES
+629 
-640 RFVSPDNLKLDSA
+640 KLDFA
-653 ASETT
+653 FSEIT
-658 DRALSEIGERIE
+658 DRALGEIGERIAN
-670 DFETSGAGDDGNSIL
+670 FEKDGTSDSYNNFL
-685 ALADDERSDEKTE
+685 ALAGDKTFDKETE
-698 DFMDQELKTF
+698 DYMKEDLKT
-708 LLDEKTKTPVL
+708 LLTDENPKITFQ
-719 IENDSDGAEVVDCFD
+719 IENNSEDEEIIDCFD
-734 SETVLRTEIMKS
+734 SETVLTDGTIQNSTEGDEIKH
-746 SEGGIETNRE
+746 EI
-756 TTLSGNYSLTEEET
+756 TLSTNFTLTNEEAAHEQL
-770 ERERTHARQ
+770 RANKK
-779 SLEPEND
+779 LESENE
-786 FYNALVQ
+786 YNNALAL

>member
-1 MLSRKWIEE
+1 MLSRKWIEN

-24 YLPAFQAFWLLTR
+24 YLPAYQAFWLLAR

-48 GCVNAALVLLS
+48 GCVNAALVLLA
-59 GYLLAISGLLWLAA
+59 GFLLGISGLLWLAA

-83 SFFDAY
+83 SLFDAY
-89 SLVFPYYQFWAR
+89 SLVFPYYQLWTR
-101 TSYGSARWAGLE
+101 TTHGSARWAVLD
-113 DLRSHSLLRKIG
+113 DLRAHNLLRKIG

-150 WLLHLVFFGPT
+150 WLLHMVFFGPT

-189 GELYE
+189 GELFE
-194 QTAMDYRIF
+194 QTAMDYRTF

-209 NPAQSDRWNFMPLC
+209 NPAQSDRWNFMPMC
-223 QGNSFFANSLA
+223 RSNAFVANSLA

-267 AECYPSATPAFA
+267 AECYPAATPAFA

-292 ERIAELKDSP
+292 ERITELKDSP

-325 LLGLANKL
+325 LLGLGNKL

-345 ALPTQ
+345 ALPTH
-350 EELQEGVK
+350 EDLQEGVK
-358 LVDFTQLRQP
+358 LIDFAKLRQP

-405 KPEHP
+405 EPEHP

-474 CNGETATYASDL
+474 CNGDTATYASDL
-486 LGKTTVHTET
+486 LGKTTIHTET

-538 APPVKAAFP
+538 VPPVKAAFP

-552 RDIQKPVVYRK
+552 HDIQKAVVYRK

-568 FSNAQIFRGNN
+568 LADSKIYGGGKFNSSQNTDNSGTFQAAKAAQKKSAKVKRPKNN
-579 FAQPIGANGAT
+579 NVAAVPVGT
-590 AASVKPKKMPKGKRT
+590 AV
-605 KNQLA
+605 A
-610 VSSSN
+610 VLETDSTDN
-615 DVDFESSEQSVTGS
+615 ETYFQSEI
-629 VENGVALQNES
+629 
-640 RFVSPDNLKLDSA
+640 
-653 ASETT
+653 T
-658 DRALSEIGERIE
+658 DRALDEIGERIAAFEITDVNDNE
-670 DFETSGAGDDGNSIL
+670 DGVL
-685 ALADDERSDEKTE
+685 ALTDEEHRNEHTK
-698 DFMDQELKTF
+698 DFMQQELKTF
-708 LLDEKTKTPVL
+708 LTDEAAKTSL
-719 IENDSDGAEVVDCFD
+719 QIENDSDDEEIVDCFD
-734 SETVLRTEIMKS
+734 SDVVIQAKTIKSFDKSGVEAKQEI
-746 SEGGIETNRE
+746 
-756 TTLSGNYSLTEEET
+756 TLSANIALTEQEMAHEQK
-770 ERERTHARQ
+770 RAHQ
-779 SLEPEND
+779 ILEAED
-786 FYNALVQ
+786 EFYNALTQ

>member
-1 MLSRKWIEE
+1 MLSRKWIEH

-24 YLPAFQAFWLLTR
+24 YLPAFQAFWLLAR

-48 GCVNAALVLLS
+48 GWINAALVLLS
-59 GYLLAISGLLWLAA
+59 GYLLGISGLLWLAA
-73 LAFAALAVAA
+73 LAFAALAVIA

-89 SLVFPYYQFWAR
+89 SLVFPYYQFWTR
-101 TSYGSARWAGLE
+101 TTHGSARWAGLE
-113 DLRSHSLLRKIG
+113 DLRVHNLLRKIG

-178 AHGSCIAFDPK
+178 RHGSTIAFDPK

-194 QTAMDYRIF
+194 QTAMDYRTF

-223 QGNSFFANSLA
+223 RGSAFFANSIA

-292 ERIAELKDSP
+292 ERINELKDSP

-325 LLGLANKL
+325 LLGLGSKL

-345 ALPTQ
+345 ALPTH

-358 LVDFTQLRQP
+358 LIDFARLREP

-395 IFELRLDNTR
+395 IFQLRLDNTR
-405 KPEHP
+405 EPEHP

-465 CMTKLFLPG
+465 MMTKIFLPG
-474 CNGETATYASDL
+474 VNGETATYASDL
-486 LGKTTVHTET
+486 LGKTTIHTET
-496 SVDYKGTDRDNT
+496 SVDYQGTDKDNT

-552 RDIQKPVVYRK
+552 KDIQRAVAYVK

-568 FSNAQIFRGNN
+568 LGNSKIFDGNFN
-579 FAQPIGANGAT
+579 FPKNSGKNDAPIT
-590 AASVKPKKMPKGKRT
+590 SEVSTVPKKQAKTKRA
-605 KNQLA
+605 KNKSVA
-610 VSSSN
+610 VSPAGNAVAVIEPDSTS
-615 DVDFESSEQSVTGS
+615 DQFEFESEI
-629 VENGVALQNES
+629 
-640 RFVSPDNLKLDSA
+640 
-653 ASETT
+653 T
-658 DRALSEIGERIE
+658 DRALDEIGERMA
-670 DFETSGAGDDGNSIL
+670 DFETTNENGDDEEVL
-685 ALADDERSDEKTE
+685 ALADGETSGEGKR
-698 DFMDQELKTF
+698 DFMKQELKTF
-708 LLDEKTKTPVL
+708 LTVDTEPKTPTQF
-719 IENDSDGAEVVDCFD
+719 ESDPSEEGGEVTDCFD
-734 SETVLRTEIMKS
+734 SETVLRSREVRSSNDEAAKNQEITLTAS
-746 SEGGIETNRE
+746 VALTASEAAREKRRASQTIESE
-756 TTLSGNYSLTEEET
+756 DE
-770 ERERTHARQ
+770 
-779 SLEPEND
+779 

>member
-1 MLSRKWIEE
+1 MFSRKWIEN

-24 YLPAFQAFWLLTR
+24 YLPAYQAFWLLTR

-48 GCVNAALVLLS
+48 GWINAALVLIS
-59 GYLLAISGLLWLAA
+59 GYLLGVSGLLWLAA
-73 LAFAALAVAA
+73 LAFAALALLA

-89 SLVFPYYQFWAR
+89 SLVFPYYQFWTR
-101 TSYGSARWAGLE
+101 TSHGSARWAGLE
-113 DLRSHSLLRKIG
+113 DLRAHDLLRKIG

-140 DYDLILPKEL
+140 DYDLILSKEL

-178 AHGSCIAFDPK
+178 RHGSTIAFDPK

-194 QTAMDYRIF
+194 QTAMDYRTF

-209 NPAQSDRWNFMPLC
+209 NPANSDRWNFMPLC
-223 QGNSFFANSLA
+223 RGSAFFANSLA

-267 AECYPSATPAFA
+267 AECYPFATPAFA

-292 ERIAELKDSP
+292 ERINELKDSP

-325 LLGLANKL
+325 LLGLGNKL
-333 RPFTLDEARQIT
+333 RAFTLDEARQVM
-345 ALPTQ
+345 ALPSH

-358 LVDFTQLRQP
+358 LIDFAKLREP

-395 IFELRLDNTR
+395 IFQLRLDNTR
-405 KPEHP
+405 EPEHP

-465 CMTKLFLPG
+465 MMTKIFLPG
-474 CNGETATYASDL
+474 VNGETANYASDL
-486 LGKTTVHTET
+486 LGKTTIHTET
-496 SVDYKGTDRDNT
+496 SVDYQGTDKDNT

-552 RDIQKPVVYRK
+552 KDIQKAVALRK

-568 FSNAQIFRGNN
+568 LADSKIFGGGNFNLPVNSNKNAE
-579 FAQPIGANGAT
+579 T
-590 AASVKPKKMPKGKRT
+590 LASEVSNVPKKQAKTKRA
-605 KNQLA
+605 KNKSVA
-610 VSSSN
+610 VSPVGNAVAVLEPDSI
-615 DVDFESSEQSVTGS
+615 DDQLEFESEI
-629 VENGVALQNES
+629 
-640 RFVSPDNLKLDSA
+640 
-653 ASETT
+653 T
-658 DRALSEIGERIE
+658 DRALDEIGERMA
-670 DFETSGAGDDGNSIL
+670 DFETTNENGDDEEVL
-685 ALADDERSDEKTE
+685 ALADDETSGDGER
-698 DFMDQELKTF
+698 DFMQQELKTF
-708 LLDEKTKTPVL
+708 LTSDGGEPKTPTQF
-719 IENDSDGAEVVDCFD
+719 ESDLTKGGEVTDCFD
-734 SETVLRTEIMKS
+734 SETVLRSREIRNSTDEAPKNQ
-746 SEGGIETNRE
+746 EITLTANVALTANEAARE
-756 TTLSGNYSLTEEET
+756 K
-770 ERERTHARQ
+770 RRARQ
-779 SLEPEND
+779 TLESED
-786 FYNALVQ
+786 EFYNALVQ

>member
-24 YLPAFQAFWLLTR
+24 YLPAYQAFWLLTR

-48 GCVNAALVLLS
+48 GCVNAALVLLA
-59 GYLLAISGLLWLAA
+59 GYLLAISGFLWLAALSFAA
-73 LAFAALAVAA
+73 LAFAASL
-83 SFFDAY
+83 FDAY

-101 TSYGSARWAGLE
+101 TSHGSARWACLE
-113 DLRSHSLLRKIG
+113 DLQAHNLLRKIG

-150 WLLHLVFFGPT
+150 WLLHMVFFGPT

-166 KTFFMSMLRYLA
+166 KTFFMSMLRFLA
-178 AHGSCIAFDPK
+178 QHGSCIAFDPK
-189 GELYE
+189 GELFE
-194 QTAMDYRIF
+194 QTAMDYRTF

-223 QGNSFFANSLA
+223 RGNAFVANSLS

-267 AECYPSATPAFA
+267 AEGYPNATPAFA

-292 ERIAELKDSP
+292 ERIKELKDSP

-325 LLGLANKL
+325 LLGLGNKL

-345 ALPTQ
+345 TLPTH

-358 LVDFTQLRQP
+358 LIDFAQLRQP

-405 KPEHP
+405 EPEHP

-474 CNGETATYASDL
+474 CNGDTATYASDL
-486 LGKTTVHTET
+486 LGKTTIHTET
-496 SVDYKGTDRDNT
+496 SVDYRGTDHDNT

-552 RDIQKPVVYRK
+552 RDIQKAVIYRK
-563 PEVLR
+563 PETLR
-568 FSNAQIFRGNN
+568 LADSRIFGGGNYSSSDKTDN
-579 FAQPIGANGAT
+579 KG
-590 AASVKPKKMPKGKRT
+590 AASSASALIPPKKAAKSKRT
-605 KNQLA
+605 KINPAA
-610 VSSSN
+610 VASGGN
-615 DVDFESSEQSVTGS
+615 AVT
-629 VENGVALQNES
+629 VIE
-640 RFVSPDNLKLDSA
+640 PDSA
-653 ASETT
+653 GNQSDIQFEIT
-658 DRALSEIGERIE
+658 DRALGEIGERIAG
-670 DFETSGAGDDGNSIL
+670 FEITDGSSDSVL
-685 ALADDERSDEKTE
+685 ALADDELRDEYAK
-698 DFMDQELKTF
+698 DFMQQELKTF
-708 LLDEKTKTPVL
+708 LTGEKSKTL
-719 IENDSDGAEVVDCFD
+719 GFIENESGDEEIVDCFD
-734 SETVLRTEIMKS
+734 SDVVLQTKTTKTSDGGGVEENQEI
-746 SEGGIETNRE
+746 
-756 TTLSGNYSLTEEET
+756 TLSASFTLTEEET
-770 ERERTHARQ
+770 AQEQTRESQTVE
-779 SLEPEND
+779 SENE
-786 FYNALVQ
+786 FYNALAQ

>member
-1 MLSRKWIEE
+1 MLNRKWIEN

-16 IYRKANEQ
+16 LYRKANEQ
-24 YLPAFQAFWLLTR
+24 YLPAYQAFWLLTR
-37 DVSTGV
+37 DVSTGL
-43 LLFVF
+43 LLFVT
-48 GCVNAALVLLS
+48 GSLNALLILLS
-59 GYLLAISGLLWLAA
+59 GFLLGISGLRWLAV
-73 LAFAALAVAA
+73 LAFAALAVGA
-83 SFFDAY
+83 SLFDAY

-101 TSYGSARWAGLE
+101 TSHGSARWADLN
-113 DLRSHSLLRKIG
+113 DLRSHNLLRKIG
-125 EPVPNG
+125 EPTPNG
-131 ALRIGRVFS
+131 ALRIGRVFAE
-140 DYDLILPKEL
+140 YDLILPKDL
-150 WLLHLVFFGPT
+150 WLLHMVFFGPT

-166 KTFFMSMLRYLA
+166 KTFFMSMLRFLA
-178 AHGSCIAFDPK
+178 RDGSCITFDPK

-194 QTAMDYRIF
+194 QTAMDYRTF

-223 QGNSFFANSLA
+223 LGNAFFANSMA

-279 YDFVAEFDSLKES
+279 YDFVAEFDSLKKS
-292 ERIAELKDSP
+292 ERITELKSSP

-308 AMQVVCNS
+308 AMQVVTNS

-325 LLGLANKL
+325 LLGLGSKL

-345 ALPTQ
+345 ALPTH
-350 EELQEGVK
+350 EECLEGIK
-358 LVDFTQLRQP
+358 LIDFARLREP
-368 GTAVFIVVPEGAT
+368 GTAIFIVVPEGAT

-405 KPEHP
+405 EPEHP

-474 CNGETATYASDL
+474 CNGETATYASEL
-486 LGKTTVHTET
+486 LGKTTIHTET

-547 PVYLR
+547 PVYIR
-552 RDIQKPVVYRK
+552 RDIQRAVVYNK
-563 PEVLR
+563 PAVLR
-568 FSNAQIFRGNN
+568 FSDMRIFEGS
-579 FAQPIGANGAT
+579 FAQPSVAANRSDMPNKSKKSVNGRRAKTQAGAT
-590 AASVKPKKMPKGKRT
+590 VSPNRT
-605 KNQLA
+605 
-610 VSSSN
+610 S
-615 DVDFESSEQSVTGS
+615 
-629 VENGVALQNES
+629 LQTNAN
-640 RFVSPDNLKLDSA
+640 FVSADQESN
-653 ASETT
+653 SEGFEKT
-658 DRALSEIGERIE
+658 DLALEEIGRGLRSADAVNADQE
-670 DFETSGAGDDGNSIL
+670 NVL
-685 ALADDERSDEKTE
+685 ALANDKSFDGSAR
-698 DFMDQELKTF
+698 DFMDKKLKTI
-708 LLDEKTKTPVL
+708 LKPENPKVNIEHDE
-719 IENDSDGAEVVDCFD
+719 NQDCFD
-734 SETVLRTEIMKS
+734 SDVVLQAKPATDSGESVEPKD
-746 SEGGIETNRE
+746 EV
-756 TTLSGNYSLTEEET
+756 TLSRSFTLTEEMKIDQESKVNKKGK
-770 ERERTHARQ
+770 REEEINP
-779 SLEPEND
+779 SLN
-786 FYNALVQ
+786 LGI
-793 RVL
+793 L

>member
-1 MLSRKWIEE
+1 MLSRKWIEN

-24 YLPAFQAFWLLTR
+24 YLPAYQAFWLLAR

-43 LLFVF
+43 LLFLF
-48 GCVNAALVLLS
+48 GIVNAVLILIS
-59 GYLLAISGLLWLAA
+59 GYLLEISSFLWLAA
-73 LAFAALAVAA
+73 LCFAALAVAA
-83 SFFDAY
+83 ALFDAY
-89 SLVFPYYQFWAR
+89 SLVFPYYQFWTR
-101 TSYGSARWAGLE
+101 TTHGSARWAMLD
-113 DLRSHSLLRKIG
+113 DLRSHNLLRKIG
-125 EPVPNG
+125 EPVPDG

-178 AHGSCIAFDPK
+178 RHGSTIAFDPK

-194 QTAMDYRIF
+194 QTAMDYRTF

-223 QGNSFFANSLA
+223 RSNAFFANSIA

-267 AECYPSATPAFA
+267 AECYPKATPAFA

-292 ERIAELKDSP
+292 ERINELKDSP

-308 AMQVVCNS
+308 AMQVVTNS

-325 LLGLANKL
+325 LLGLGNKL

-345 ALPTQ
+345 ALPTH

-358 LVDFTQLRQP
+358 LVDFAKLREP

-405 KPEHP
+405 EPEHP

-486 LGKTTVHTET
+486 LGKTTIHTET
-496 SVDYKGTDRDNT
+496 SVDYKGTDKDNT

-552 RDIQKPVVYRK
+552 KDIQKAVVYRK

-568 FSNAQIFRGNN
+568 FSAAPKFDSGN
-579 FAQPIGANGAT
+579 FATVSAVAAT
-590 AASVKPKKMPKGKRT
+590 GQTSVVVKAAKKLKTKRGK
-605 KNQLA
+605 N
-610 VSSSN
+610 
-615 DVDFESSEQSVTGS
+615 QSVTGL
-629 VENGVALQNES
+629 VENGNASQNNSLLKSENDAELNAD
-640 RFVSPDNLKLDSA
+640 VS
-653 ASETT
+653 EIT
-658 DRALSEIGERIE
+658 DRALDEIGERMAEFVINE
-670 DFETSGAGDDGNSIL
+670 SSSDGEENIYL
-685 ALADDERSDEKTE
+685 AVADEKLSEAYRE
-698 DFMDQELKTF
+698 DIMQQQLKT
-708 LLDEKTKTPVL
+708 LLTDEAQKTPAQN
-719 IENDSDGAEVVDCFD
+719 ENDLSIGDEVSDRFD
-734 SETVLRTEIMKS
+734 SETVLRAQPPQT
-746 SEGGIETNRE
+746 SEGGVQTNRE
-756 TTLSGNYSLTEEET
+756 IKLSASFDLTDEET
-770 ERERTHARQ
+770 THARKIVRQ
-779 SLEPEND
+779 NLEPENE
-786 FYNALVQ
+786 FYHSLVQ

>member
-1 MLSRKWIEE
+1 MLSRKWIEN

-24 YLPAFQAFWLLTR
+24 YVPAFQAFWLLTR

-48 GCVNAALVLLS
+48 GCVNATLVLLS
-59 GYLLAISGLLWLAA
+59 GYLLGINGLLWVAA
-73 LAFAALAVAA
+73 LAFAALAIAA
-83 SFFDAY
+83 SAFDAY

-101 TSYGSARWAGLE
+101 TSHGSARWAALE
-113 DLRSHSLLRKIG
+113 DLRVHNLLRKIG
-125 EPVPNG
+125 EPVPAG

-140 DYDLILPKEL
+140 EYDLILPKSL
-150 WLLHLVFFGPT
+150 WLLHMVFFGPT

-178 AHGSCIAFDPK
+178 RDGSAIAFDPK

-194 QTAMDYRIF
+194 QTAADYQTF

-209 NPAQSDRWNFMPLC
+209 NPAQSDRWNFMPQC
-223 QGNSFFANSLA
+223 RGNAFFANSLA

-279 YDFVAEFDSLKES
+279 YDFVAEFDSLKTS
-292 ERIAELKDSP
+292 KRINELVDSP

-308 AMQVVCNS
+308 AMQVVTNS

-325 LLGLANKL
+325 LLGLGSKL

-345 ALPTQ
+345 SLPSD

-358 LVDFTQLRQP
+358 LIDFSQLRQP
-368 GTAVFIVVPEGAT
+368 GTAIFIVVPEGAT

-405 KPEHP
+405 EPEHP

-456 KGAKAILET
+456 SGAKAILET
-465 CMTKLFLPG
+465 MMTKIFLPG
-474 CNGETATYASDL
+474 VNGETAGYASDL
-486 LGKTTVHTET
+486 LGKTTIHTET
-496 SVDYKGTDRDNT
+496 SVDYQGTDKDNT

-552 RDIQKPVVYRK
+552 RDIQKAIVYRK

-568 FSNAQIFRGNN
+568 FSDVQMFGGGNFTQKANRNNAENISTKQKNS
-579 FAQPIGANGAT
+579 A
-590 AASVKPKKMPKGKRT
+590 KGKRA
-605 KNQLA
+605 KNQSGVGMTENFSDTNAEPNLA
-610 VSSSN
+610 PSSDQEFS
-615 DVDFESSEQSVTGS
+615 
-629 VENGVALQNES
+629 
-640 RFVSPDNLKLDSA
+640 SA
-653 ASETT
+653 ASEIT
-658 DRALSEIGERIE
+658 DNALSEISRRIAE
-670 DFETSGAGDDGNSIL
+670 LESENEGKGSSL
-685 ALADDERSDEKTE
+685 ALTHIEQTSKPTE
-698 DFMDQELKTF
+698 DFMGQKLNTLLKGGEQNYSVETNA
-708 LLDEKTKTPVL
+708 D
-719 IENDSDGAEVVDCFD
+719 AEDRFD
-734 SETVLRTEIMKS
+734 TDAVLRGVAPQSLDNGYETKREINMS
-746 SEGGIETNRE
+746 ASFV
-756 TTLSGNYSLTEEET
+756 LTEEQTAHEQSRASRKNET
-770 ERERTHARQ
+770 ENE
-779 SLEPEND
+779 
-786 FYNALVQ
+786 FYNALTAG
-793 RVL
+793 VL

>member
-1 MLSRKWIEE
+1 MLSRKWIEN

-24 YLPAFQAFWLLTR
+24 YLPAYQAFWLLTR

-48 GCVNAALVLLS
+48 GWINAALVLIS
-59 GYLLAISGLLWLAA
+59 GYLLGVSGLLWLAA
-73 LAFAALAVAA
+73 LAFATLAVAA
-83 SFFDAY
+83 SLFDAY
-89 SLVFPYYQFWAR
+89 SLVFPYYQFWTR
-101 TSYGSARWAGLE
+101 TTHGSARWAALE
-113 DLRSHSLLRKIG
+113 DLRVHNLLRKIG
-125 EPVPNG
+125 EPVPAG

-140 DYDLILPKEL
+140 DYDLILPKNL

-178 AHGSCIAFDPK
+178 QHGSTIAFDPK

-194 QTAMDYRIF
+194 QTAMDYRTF

-223 QGNSFFANSLA
+223 RGSAFFANSIA

-292 ERIAELKDSP
+292 ERINELKDSP
-302 SPLARQ
+302 SPLAKQ

-316 APENTLGSV
+316 APENTLGSI
-325 LLGLANKL
+325 LLGLGNKL
-333 RPFTLDEARQIT
+333 RPFTLDEARQVM
-345 ALPTQ
+345 ALPSH

-358 LVDFTQLRQP
+358 LIDFAKLREP

-405 KPEHP
+405 EPEHP

-465 CMTKLFLPG
+465 MMTKIFLPG
-474 CNGETATYASDL
+474 VNGETASYASDL
-486 LGKTTVHTET
+486 LGKTTIHTET
-496 SVDYKGTDRDNT
+496 SVDYKGTDKDNT
-508 RYSEAGRALMLP
+508 RYSETGRALMLP

-552 RDIQKPVVYRK
+552 KDIQQAVTLRK

-568 FSNAQIFRGNN
+568 LADSKIFGGGNFN
-579 FAQPIGANGAT
+579 FPKNLDKNGASL
-590 AASVKPKKMPKGKRT
+590 ASESATVPKKQAKTKRT
-605 KNQLA
+605 KNKSVAA
-610 VSSSN
+610 VSPVGVAVLEPDST
-615 DVDFESSEQSVTGS
+615 DDQFEFESEM
-629 VENGVALQNES
+629 
-640 RFVSPDNLKLDSA
+640 
-653 ASETT
+653 T
-658 DRALSEIGERIE
+658 DRALDEIGNRMA
-670 DFETSGAGDDGNSIL
+670 DFETTNENGDEEVL
-685 ALADDERSDEKTE
+685 ALADGETSGEGE
-698 DFMDQELKTF
+698 SDFMEQELKTF
-708 LLDEKTKTPVL
+708 LT
-719 IENDSDGAEVVDCFD
+719 SDGGEAKTSTQFESDPNAKGEEVVDCFD
-734 SETVLRTEIMKS
+734 SETVLRPAEIKS
-746 SEGGIETNRE
+746 SDDDGGKNQEITLTANVSLTANEAASEKTRARQTRE
-756 TTLSGNYSLTEEET
+756 TEDE
-770 ERERTHARQ
+770 
-779 SLEPEND
+779 